1 MVKIPPRRSL
11 ARCDRGAP
19 LEKNENARRRSFA
32 NDWKRHLRFASSS
45 TRKRKERKKRS
56 TGEEVRREDDD
67 YYRAGGDLKRPLAR
81 RARSK
86 PSSSRAFFFARVS
99 HFEAREFWKFPPKLE
114 SAKVNLF
121 NTYTREKGDAF
132 IARIF
137 TLPSQKMLATTRTA
151 SSLSPLFVAKRREA
165 GGGRRRRRPSSSLR
179 KSPFFFSS
187 GEGCLGR
194 RRHHARKVRCCS
206 SSSDDSKGEEE
217 KNDDDDDAKYD
228 FIEEISDE
236 NLLTT
241 SLNRAISDEDYS
253 LAAKLSK
260 RLQAVQNLN
269 GARDAREILLDWRML
284 GIAEWMAARAEALGF
299 RFPTGIQRKSTSAF
313 LDGDRLIVIS
323 AQTGTGKTLA
333 YLVPAVDQ
341 MDFVGR
347 QMLQILVVVPTR
359 ELVVQTT
366 MLAYKLTG
374 GSISRGVPGD
384 QGNMFNYFGPQ
395 GLVVKGVF
403 EQRHVADPDPGLA
416 TAEIVV
422 GTPDEL
428 AELKRRGIVEV
439 DLASHIIC
447 DEADALFENH
457 EDAMRELLKPSP
469 YVPVMETRQ
478 ICLVGVSIAND
489 SFLREV
495 REAVPFY
502 DPTIIQTQAID
513 YEGQGLEERKKDI
526 EKDVEEVLEGLAKL
540 GGGGKGSTSS
550 AEGASDSSNSSSDN
564 SDSRNSSVGGNKRLP
579 PNIHHRVL
587 YSEPGRKLVTL
598 CRQIRADAIAA
609 GEDKPPPRTLVF
621 VKDAPA
627 AEIVAGPLRK
637 ALWGAHT
644 LVTLLPEGRE
654 ALRVVEDFDK
664 GKASIMV
671 CTAQVS
677 RGLDLRN
684 VAHVYSLD
692 VPNAKEYVHRAG
704 RCGRVGAVDPGVVTS
719 IVSDEEKE
727 SYENVVEELQIK
739 SEEIETIDVE
749 KMGRGTDDEEEA
761 LAQLQR
767 LLDDNF
773 YLLDTK
779 QLNIASLEKALAI
792 EPEVLDYGDGDDFD
806 DKEKDEK

>member
-1 MVKIPPRRSL
+1 M
-11 ARCDRGAP
+11 
-19 LEKNENARRRSFA
+19 
-32 NDWKRHLRFASSS
+32 SS
-45 TRKRKERKKRS
+45 
-56 TGEEVRREDDD
+56 
-67 YYRAGGDLKRPLAR
+67 A
-81 RARSK
+81 
-86 PSSSRAFFFARVS
+86 
-99 HFEAREFWKFPPKLE
+99 
-114 SAKVNLF
+114 
-121 NTYTREKGDAF
+121 
-132 IARIF
+132 I
-137 TLPSQKMLATTRTA
+137 
-151 SSLSPLFVAKRREA
+151 
-165 GGGRRRRRPSSSLR
+165 
-179 KSPFFFSS
+179 
-187 GEGCLGR
+187 
-194 RRHHARKVRCCS
+194 S
-206 SSSDDSKGEEE
+206 SSSESSEGREEDE
-217 KNDDDDDAKYD
+217 DRKYD
-228 FIEEISDE
+228 FIQEISDE

-241 SLNRAISDEDYS
+241 SLNRAITDEDYE

-260 RLQAVQNLN
+260 RLQVVQNLN
-269 GARDAREILLDWRML
+269 GGRDAREILLDWRML
-284 GIAEWMAARAEALGF
+284 GVAEWMAARAEALGF
-299 RFPTGIQRKSTSAF
+299 RFPTGIQRKATSAF

-333 YLVPAVDQ
+333 YLVPTMDQ

-347 QMLQILVVVPTR
+347 KMLQILVVVPTR

-384 QGNMFNYFGPQ
+384 RGNMFNYSGPQ
-395 GLVVKGVF
+395 GLIVKGVF
-403 EQRHVADPDPGLA
+403 EQRHVLDPDPELS
-416 TAEIVV
+416 TAEIVI
-422 GTPDEL
+422 GTPEEL
-428 AELKRRGIVEV
+428 AELKRQGVVEV

-457 EDAMRELLKPSP
+457 KEAMRELLKPSP
-469 YVPVMETRQ
+469 FVPVMETRQ

-489 SFLREV
+489 SFLKDVQEV
-495 REAVPFY
+495 VPFY
-502 DPTIIQTQAID
+502 EPTIIQTQAID

-540 GGGGKGSTSS
+540 GGRGEEEGGSTSLGE
-550 AEGASDSSNSSSDN
+550 AATRSSNNNVGSKN
-564 SDSRNSSVGGNKRLP
+564 NSVGGNKRLP
-579 PNIHHRVL
+579 PNIRHRVL

-621 VKDAPA
+621 VKDTPA

-727 SYENVVEELQIK
+727 SYENVVDELQIK
-739 SEEIETIDVE
+739 SEEIETIEVE

-761 LAQLQR
+761 LSQLQR

-792 EPEVLDYGDGDDFD
+792 EPEVLDYDDEDGED
-806 DKEKDEK
+806 

>member
-1 MVKIPPRRSL
+1 M
-11 ARCDRGAP
+11 
-19 LEKNENARRRSFA
+19 
-32 NDWKRHLRFASSS
+32 SS
-45 TRKRKERKKRS
+45 
-56 TGEEVRREDDD
+56 
-67 YYRAGGDLKRPLAR
+67 A
-81 RARSK
+81 
-86 PSSSRAFFFARVS
+86 
-99 HFEAREFWKFPPKLE
+99 
-114 SAKVNLF
+114 
-121 NTYTREKGDAF
+121 
-132 IARIF
+132 I
-137 TLPSQKMLATTRTA
+137 
-151 SSLSPLFVAKRREA
+151 
-165 GGGRRRRRPSSSLR
+165 
-179 KSPFFFSS
+179 
-187 GEGCLGR
+187 
-194 RRHHARKVRCCS
+194 S
-206 SSSDDSKGEEE
+206 SSSESSEKGREDEEE
-217 KNDDDDDAKYD
+217 KKYD
-228 FIEEISDE
+228 FIQEISDE

-241 SLNRAISDEDYS
+241 SLNRAITDEDYE

-260 RLQAVQNLN
+260 RLQVVQNLN
-269 GARDAREILLDWRML
+269 GGRDAREILLDWRML
-284 GIAEWMAARAEALGF
+284 GVAEWMAARAEALGF
-299 RFPTGIQRKSTSAF
+299 RFPTGIQRKATSAF
-313 LDGDRLIVIS
+313 LDGDRLIVMS

-333 YLVPAVDQ
+333 YLVPTVDQ

-347 QMLQILVVVPTR
+347 KMLQILVVVPTR

-384 QGNMFNYFGPQ
+384 RGNMFNYSGPQ
-395 GLVVKGVF
+395 GLIVKGVF
-403 EQRHVADPDPGLA
+403 EQRHVLDPDPELS
-416 TAEIVV
+416 TAEIVI
-422 GTPDEL
+422 GTPEEL
-428 AELKRRGIVEV
+428 AELKRQGVVEV

-457 EDAMRELLKPSP
+457 KEAMRELLKPSP
-469 YVPVMETRQ
+469 FVPVMETRQ

-489 SFLREV
+489 SFLKDVQEV
-495 REAVPFY
+495 VPFY
-502 DPTIIQTQAID
+502 EPTIIQTQAID

-540 GGGGKGSTSS
+540 GGRGEEEGGSTSLGE
-550 AEGASDSSNSSSDN
+550 AATRSSNDN
-564 SDSRNSSVGGNKRLP
+564 VGSKNNSVGGNKRLP
-579 PNIHHRVL
+579 PNIRHRVL

-621 VKDAPA
+621 VKDTPA

-727 SYENVVEELQIK
+727 SYENVVDELQIK
-739 SEEIETIDVE
+739 SEEIETIEVE

-761 LAQLQR
+761 LSQLQR

-792 EPEVLDYGDGDDFD
+792 EPEVLDYDD
-806 DKEKDEK
+806 EDEED

>member
-1 MVKIPPRRSL
+1 M
-11 ARCDRGAP
+11 
-19 LEKNENARRRSFA
+19 
-32 NDWKRHLRFASSS
+32 SS
-45 TRKRKERKKRS
+45 
-56 TGEEVRREDDD
+56 
-67 YYRAGGDLKRPLAR
+67 A
-81 RARSK
+81 
-86 PSSSRAFFFARVS
+86 
-99 HFEAREFWKFPPKLE
+99 
-114 SAKVNLF
+114 
-121 NTYTREKGDAF
+121 
-132 IARIF
+132 I
-137 TLPSQKMLATTRTA
+137 
-151 SSLSPLFVAKRREA
+151 
-165 GGGRRRRRPSSSLR
+165 
-179 KSPFFFSS
+179 
-187 GEGCLGR
+187 
-194 RRHHARKVRCCS
+194 S
-206 SSSDDSKGEEE
+206 SSSESSEKGREDEEE
-217 KNDDDDDAKYD
+217 KKYD
-228 FIEEISDE
+228 FIQEISDE

-241 SLNRAISDEDYS
+241 SLNRAITDEDYE

-260 RLQAVQNLN
+260 RLQVVQNLN
-269 GARDAREILLDWRML
+269 GGRDAREILLDWRML
-284 GIAEWMAARAEALGF
+284 GVAEWMAARAEALGF
-299 RFPTGIQRKSTSAF
+299 RFPTGIQRKATSAF
-313 LDGDRLIVIS
+313 LDGDRLIVMS

-333 YLVPAVDQ
+333 YLVPTVDQ

-347 QMLQILVVVPTR
+347 KMLQILVVVPTR

-384 QGNMFNYFGPQ
+384 RGNMFNYSGPQ
-395 GLVVKGVF
+395 GLIVKGVF
-403 EQRHVADPDPGLA
+403 EQRHVLDPDPELS
-416 TAEIVV
+416 TAEIVI
-422 GTPDEL
+422 GTPEEL
-428 AELKRRGIVEV
+428 AELKRQGVVEV

-457 EDAMRELLKPSP
+457 KEAMRELLKPSP
-469 YVPVMETRQ
+469 FVPVMETRQ
-478 ICLVGVSIAND
+478 ICLVGVSIASD
-489 SFLREV
+489 SFLKDVQEV
-495 REAVPFY
+495 VPFY
-502 DPTIIQTQAID
+502 EPTIIQTQAID

-540 GGGGKGSTSS
+540 GGRGEEEGGSTSLGE
-550 AEGASDSSNSSSDN
+550 AATKSSNDN
-564 SDSRNSSVGGNKRLP
+564 VGSKNNSVGGNKRLP
-579 PNIHHRVL
+579 PNIRHRVL
-587 YSEPGRKLVTL
+587 CSEPGRKLVTL

-621 VKDAPA
+621 VKDTPA

-727 SYENVVEELQIK
+727 SYENVVDELQIK
-739 SEEIETIDVE
+739 SEEIETIEVE

-761 LAQLQR
+761 LSQLQR

-792 EPEVLDYGDGDDFD
+792 EPEVLDYDD
-806 DKEKDEK
+806 EDEED

>member
-1 MVKIPPRRSL
+1 M
-11 ARCDRGAP
+11 
-19 LEKNENARRRSFA
+19 
-32 NDWKRHLRFASSS
+32 SS
-45 TRKRKERKKRS
+45 
-56 TGEEVRREDDD
+56 
-67 YYRAGGDLKRPLAR
+67 A
-81 RARSK
+81 
-86 PSSSRAFFFARVS
+86 
-99 HFEAREFWKFPPKLE
+99 
-114 SAKVNLF
+114 
-121 NTYTREKGDAF
+121 
-132 IARIF
+132 I
-137 TLPSQKMLATTRTA
+137 
-151 SSLSPLFVAKRREA
+151 
-165 GGGRRRRRPSSSLR
+165 
-179 KSPFFFSS
+179 
-187 GEGCLGR
+187 
-194 RRHHARKVRCCS
+194 S
-206 SSSDDSKGEEE
+206 SSSESSEGREEDE
-217 KNDDDDDAKYD
+217 DRKYD
-228 FIEEISDE
+228 FIQEISDE

-241 SLNRAISDEDYS
+241 SLNRAITDEDYE

-260 RLQAVQNLN
+260 RLQVVQNLN
-269 GARDAREILLDWRML
+269 GGRDAREILLDWRML
-284 GIAEWMAARAEALGF
+284 GVAEWMAARAEALGF
-299 RFPTGIQRKSTSAF
+299 RFPTGIQRKATSAF

-333 YLVPAVDQ
+333 YLVPTMDQ

-347 QMLQILVVVPTR
+347 KMLQILVVVPTR

-384 QGNMFNYFGPQ
+384 RGNMFNYSGPQ
-395 GLVVKGVF
+395 GLIVKGVF
-403 EQRHVADPDPGLA
+403 EQRHVLDPDPELS
-416 TAEIVV
+416 TAEIVI
-422 GTPDEL
+422 GTPEEL
-428 AELKRRGIVEV
+428 AELKRQGVVEV

-457 EDAMRELLKPSP
+457 KEAMRELLKPSP
-469 YVPVMETRQ
+469 FVPVMETRQ

-489 SFLREV
+489 SFLKDVQEV
-495 REAVPFY
+495 VPFY
-502 DPTIIQTQAID
+502 EPTIIQTQAID

-540 GGGGKGSTSS
+540 GGRGEEEGGSTSLGE
-550 AEGASDSSNSSSDN
+550 AATRSSNNNVGSKN
-564 SDSRNSSVGGNKRLP
+564 NSVGGNKRLP
-579 PNIHHRVL
+579 PNIRHRVL

-621 VKDAPA
+621 VKDTPA

-727 SYENVVEELQIK
+727 SYENVVDELQIK
-739 SEEIETIDVE
+739 SEEIETIEVE

-761 LAQLQR
+761 LSQLQR

-792 EPEVLDYGDGDDFD
+792 EPEVLDYDD
-806 DKEKDEK
+806 EDEED

>member
-1 MVKIPPRRSL
+1 M
-11 ARCDRGAP
+11 
-19 LEKNENARRRSFA
+19 
-32 NDWKRHLRFASSS
+32 SS
-45 TRKRKERKKRS
+45 
-56 TGEEVRREDDD
+56 
-67 YYRAGGDLKRPLAR
+67 A
-81 RARSK
+81 
-86 PSSSRAFFFARVS
+86 
-99 HFEAREFWKFPPKLE
+99 
-114 SAKVNLF
+114 
-121 NTYTREKGDAF
+121 
-132 IARIF
+132 I
-137 TLPSQKMLATTRTA
+137 
-151 SSLSPLFVAKRREA
+151 
-165 GGGRRRRRPSSSLR
+165 
-179 KSPFFFSS
+179 
-187 GEGCLGR
+187 
-194 RRHHARKVRCCS
+194 S
-206 SSSDDSKGEEE
+206 SSSESSEKGREDEEE
-217 KNDDDDDAKYD
+217 KKYD
-228 FIEEISDE
+228 FIQEISDE

-241 SLNRAISDEDYS
+241 SLNRAITDEDYE

-260 RLQAVQNLN
+260 RLQVVQNLN
-269 GARDAREILLDWRML
+269 GGRDAREILLDWRML
-284 GIAEWMAARAEALGF
+284 GVAEWMAARAEALGF
-299 RFPTGIQRKSTSAF
+299 RFPTGIQRKATSAF
-313 LDGDRLIVIS
+313 LDGDRLIVMS

-333 YLVPAVDQ
+333 YLVPTVDQ

-347 QMLQILVVVPTR
+347 KMLQILVVVPTR

-384 QGNMFNYFGPQ
+384 RGNMFNYSGPQ
-395 GLVVKGVF
+395 GLIVKGVF
-403 EQRHVADPDPGLA
+403 EQRHVLDPDPELS
-416 TAEIVV
+416 TAEIVI
-422 GTPDEL
+422 GTPEEL
-428 AELKRRGIVEV
+428 AELKRQGVVEV

-457 EDAMRELLKPSP
+457 KEAMRELLKPSP
-469 YVPVMETRQ
+469 FVPVMETRQ
-478 ICLVGVSIAND
+478 ICLVGVSIASD
-489 SFLREV
+489 SFLKDVQEV
-495 REAVPFY
+495 VPFY
-502 DPTIIQTQAID
+502 EPTIIQTQAID

-540 GGGGKGSTSS
+540 GGRGEEEGGSTSLGE
-550 AEGASDSSNSSSDN
+550 AATRSSNDN
-564 SDSRNSSVGGNKRLP
+564 VGSKNNSVGGNKRLS
-579 PNIHHRVL
+579 PNIRHRVL

-621 VKDAPA
+621 VKDTPA

-727 SYENVVEELQIK
+727 SYENVVDELQIK
-739 SEEIETIDVE
+739 SEEIETIEVE

-761 LAQLQR
+761 LSQLQR

-792 EPEVLDYGDGDDFD
+792 EPEVLDYDN
-806 DKEKDEK
+806 EDEED

>member
-1 MVKIPPRRSL
+1 M
-11 ARCDRGAP
+11 
-19 LEKNENARRRSFA
+19 
-32 NDWKRHLRFASSS
+32 SS
-45 TRKRKERKKRS
+45 
-56 TGEEVRREDDD
+56 
-67 YYRAGGDLKRPLAR
+67 A
-81 RARSK
+81 
-86 PSSSRAFFFARVS
+86 
-99 HFEAREFWKFPPKLE
+99 
-114 SAKVNLF
+114 
-121 NTYTREKGDAF
+121 
-132 IARIF
+132 I
-137 TLPSQKMLATTRTA
+137 
-151 SSLSPLFVAKRREA
+151 
-165 GGGRRRRRPSSSLR
+165 
-179 KSPFFFSS
+179 
-187 GEGCLGR
+187 
-194 RRHHARKVRCCS
+194 S
-206 SSSDDSKGEEE
+206 SSSESSEKGREDEEE
-217 KNDDDDDAKYD
+217 KKYD
-228 FIEEISDE
+228 FIQEISDE

-241 SLNRAISDEDYS
+241 SLNRAITDEDYE

-260 RLQAVQNLN
+260 RLQVVQNLN
-269 GARDAREILLDWRML
+269 GGRDAREILLDWRML
-284 GIAEWMAARAEALGF
+284 GVAEWMAARAEALGF
-299 RFPTGIQRKSTSAF
+299 RFPTGIQRKATSAF
-313 LDGDRLIVIS
+313 SDGDRLIVMS

-333 YLVPAVDQ
+333 YLVPTVDQ

-347 QMLQILVVVPTR
+347 KMLQILVVVPTR

-384 QGNMFNYFGPQ
+384 RGNMFNYSGPQ
-395 GLVVKGVF
+395 GLIVKGVF
-403 EQRHVADPDPGLA
+403 EQRHVLDPDPELS
-416 TAEIVV
+416 TAEIVI
-422 GTPDEL
+422 GTPEEL
-428 AELKRRGIVEV
+428 TELKRQGVVEV

-457 EDAMRELLKPSP
+457 KEAMRELLKPSP
-469 YVPVMETRQ
+469 FVPVMETRQ

-489 SFLREV
+489 SFLKEV
-495 REAVPFY
+495 QEVVPFY
-502 DPTIIQTQAID
+502 EPTIIQTQAID

-540 GGGGKGSTSS
+540 GGRGEEEGGSTSLGE
-550 AEGASDSSNSSSDN
+550 AATRSSNDN
-564 SDSRNSSVGGNKRLP
+564 VGSKNNSVGGNKRLP
-579 PNIHHRVL
+579 PNIRHRVL

-621 VKDAPA
+621 VKDTPA

-727 SYENVVEELQIK
+727 SYENVVDELQIK
-739 SEEIETIDVE
+739 SEEIETIEVE

-761 LAQLQR
+761 LSQLQR

-792 EPEVLDYGDGDDFD
+792 EPEVLDYDD
-806 DKEKDEK
+806 EDEED

>member
-1 MVKIPPRRSL
+1 MVLLFVVVLLLLPSER
-11 ARCDRGAP
+11 
-19 LEKNENARRRSFA
+19 LEIGNFCFFSPKGRQGGGGLLTLLTLLLARRR
-32 NDWKRHLRFASSS
+32 KRRRLRVHDDGKDEALLCVVKVVDVIIFIILLVILLSVMPFRVKFREKTSDFS
-45 TRKRKERKKRS
+45 HERKNN
-56 TGEEVRREDDD
+56 
-67 YYRAGGDLKRPLAR
+67 
-81 RARSK
+81 
-86 PSSSRAFFFARVS
+86 FAR
-99 HFEAREFWKFPPKLE
+99 
-114 SAKVNLF
+114 LF
-121 NTYTREKGDAF
+121 KTTTPVLF
-132 IARIF
+132 SMVVMMIQTTI
-137 TLPSQKMLATTRTA
+137 QTTRAT
-151 SSLSPLFVAKRREA
+151 SSVVLKPRRVLSSF
-165 GGGRRRRRPSSSLR
+165 PSSSLPR
-179 KSPFFFSS
+179 SLCSRTTKN
-187 GEGCLGR
+187 GNGCLSLRFSPNNKR
-194 RRHHARKVRCCS
+194 RALVSSAIS
-206 SSSDDSKGEEE
+206 SSSESSEGREEDE
-217 KNDDDDDAKYD
+217 DRKYD
-228 FIEEISDE
+228 FIQEISDE

-241 SLNRAISDEDYS
+241 SLNRAITDEDYE

-260 RLQAVQNLN
+260 RLQVVQNLN
-269 GARDAREILLDWRML
+269 GGRDAREILLDWRML
-284 GIAEWMAARAEALGF
+284 GVAEWMAARAEALGF
-299 RFPTGIQRKSTSAF
+299 RFPTGIQRKATSAF

-333 YLVPAVDQ
+333 YLVPTMDQ

-347 QMLQILVVVPTR
+347 KMLQILVVVPTR

-384 QGNMFNYFGPQ
+384 RGNMFNYSGPQ
-395 GLVVKGVF
+395 GLIVKGVF
-403 EQRHVADPDPGLA
+403 EQRHVLDPDPELS
-416 TAEIVV
+416 TAEIVI
-422 GTPDEL
+422 GTPEEL
-428 AELKRRGIVEV
+428 AELKRQGVVEV

-457 EDAMRELLKPSP
+457 KEAMRELLKPSP
-469 YVPVMETRQ
+469 FVPVMETRQ

-489 SFLREV
+489 SFLKDVQEV
-495 REAVPFY
+495 VPFY
-502 DPTIIQTQAID
+502 EPTIIQTQAID

-540 GGGGKGSTSS
+540 GGRGEEEGGSTSLGE
-550 AEGASDSSNSSSDN
+550 AATRSSNNNVGSKN
-564 SDSRNSSVGGNKRLP
+564 NSVGGNKRLP
-579 PNIHHRVL
+579 PNIRHRVL

-621 VKDAPA
+621 VKDTPA

-727 SYENVVEELQIK
+727 SYENVVDELQIK
-739 SEEIETIDVE
+739 SEEIETIEVE

-761 LAQLQR
+761 LSQLQR

-792 EPEVLDYGDGDDFD
+792 EPEVLDYDN
-806 DKEKDEK
+806 EDEED

>member
-1 MVKIPPRRSL
+1 M
-11 ARCDRGAP
+11 
-19 LEKNENARRRSFA
+19 
-32 NDWKRHLRFASSS
+32 SS
-45 TRKRKERKKRS
+45 
-56 TGEEVRREDDD
+56 
-67 YYRAGGDLKRPLAR
+67 A
-81 RARSK
+81 
-86 PSSSRAFFFARVS
+86 
-99 HFEAREFWKFPPKLE
+99 
-114 SAKVNLF
+114 
-121 NTYTREKGDAF
+121 
-132 IARIF
+132 I
-137 TLPSQKMLATTRTA
+137 
-151 SSLSPLFVAKRREA
+151 
-165 GGGRRRRRPSSSLR
+165 
-179 KSPFFFSS
+179 
-187 GEGCLGR
+187 
-194 RRHHARKVRCCS
+194 S
-206 SSSDDSKGEEE
+206 SSSESSEKGREDEEE
-217 KNDDDDDAKYD
+217 KKYD
-228 FIEEISDE
+228 FIQEISDE

-241 SLNRAISDEDYS
+241 SLNRAITDEDYE

-260 RLQAVQNLN
+260 RLQVVQNLN
-269 GARDAREILLDWRML
+269 GGRDAREILLDWRML
-284 GIAEWMAARAEALGF
+284 GVAEWMAARAEALGF
-299 RFPTGIQRKSTSAF
+299 RFPTGIQRKATSAF
-313 LDGDRLIVIS
+313 LDGDRLIVMS

-333 YLVPAVDQ
+333 YLVPTVDQ

-347 QMLQILVVVPTR
+347 KMLQILVVVPTR

-384 QGNMFNYFGPQ
+384 RGNMFNYSGPQ
-395 GLVVKGVF
+395 GLIVKGVF
-403 EQRHVADPDPGLA
+403 EQRHVLDPDPELS
-416 TAEIVV
+416 TAEIVI
-422 GTPDEL
+422 GTPEEL
-428 AELKRRGIVEV
+428 AELKRQGVVEV

-457 EDAMRELLKPSP
+457 KEAMRELLKPSP
-469 YVPVMETRQ
+469 FVPVMETRQ
-478 ICLVGVSIAND
+478 ICLVGVSIASD
-489 SFLREV
+489 SFLKDVQEV
-495 REAVPFY
+495 VPFY
-502 DPTIIQTQAID
+502 EPTIIQTQAID

-540 GGGGKGSTSS
+540 GGRGEEEGGSTSLGE
-550 AEGASDSSNSSSDN
+550 AATRSSNDSVGSKNN
-564 SDSRNSSVGGNKRLP
+564 SMGGNKRLP
-579 PNIHHRVL
+579 PNIRHRVL

-621 VKDAPA
+621 VKDTPA

-727 SYENVVEELQIK
+727 SYENVVDELQIK
-739 SEEIETIDVE
+739 SEEIETIEVE

-761 LAQLQR
+761 LSQLQR

-792 EPEVLDYGDGDDFD
+792 EPEVLDYDD
-806 DKEKDEK
+806 EDEED

>member
-1 MVKIPPRRSL
+1 M
-11 ARCDRGAP
+11 
-19 LEKNENARRRSFA
+19 
-32 NDWKRHLRFASSS
+32 SS
-45 TRKRKERKKRS
+45 
-56 TGEEVRREDDD
+56 
-67 YYRAGGDLKRPLAR
+67 A
-81 RARSK
+81 
-86 PSSSRAFFFARVS
+86 
-99 HFEAREFWKFPPKLE
+99 
-114 SAKVNLF
+114 
-121 NTYTREKGDAF
+121 
-132 IARIF
+132 I
-137 TLPSQKMLATTRTA
+137 
-151 SSLSPLFVAKRREA
+151 
-165 GGGRRRRRPSSSLR
+165 
-179 KSPFFFSS
+179 
-187 GEGCLGR
+187 
-194 RRHHARKVRCCS
+194 S
-206 SSSDDSKGEEE
+206 SSSESSEKGREDEEE
-217 KNDDDDDAKYD
+217 KKYD
-228 FIEEISDE
+228 FIQEISDE

-241 SLNRAISDEDYS
+241 SLNRAITDEVYE

-260 RLQAVQNLN
+260 RLQVVQNLN
-269 GARDAREILLDWRML
+269 GGRDAREILLDWRML
-284 GIAEWMAARAEALGF
+284 GVAEWMAARAEALGF
-299 RFPTGIQRKSTSAF
+299 RFPTGIQRKATSAF
-313 LDGDRLIVIS
+313 LDGERLIVMS

-333 YLVPAVDQ
+333 YLVPTVDQ

-347 QMLQILVVVPTR
+347 KMLQILVVVPTR

-384 QGNMFNYFGPQ
+384 RGNMFNYSGPQ
-395 GLVVKGVF
+395 GLIVKGVF
-403 EQRHVADPDPGLA
+403 EQRHVLDPDPELS
-416 TAEIVV
+416 TAEIVI
-422 GTPDEL
+422 GTPEEL
-428 AELKRRGIVEV
+428 AELKRQGVVEV

-457 EDAMRELLKPSP
+457 KEAMRELLKPSP
-469 YVPVMETRQ
+469 FVPVMETRQ
-478 ICLVGVSIAND
+478 ICLVGVSIASD
-489 SFLREV
+489 SFLKDVQEV
-495 REAVPFY
+495 VPFY
-502 DPTIIQTQAID
+502 EPTIIQTQAID

-540 GGGGKGSTSS
+540 GGRGEEEGGSTSLGE
-550 AEGASDSSNSSSDN
+550 AATKSSNDN
-564 SDSRNSSVGGNKRLP
+564 VGSKNNSVGGNKRLP
-579 PNIHHRVL
+579 PNIRHRVL

-621 VKDAPA
+621 VKDTPA

-727 SYENVVEELQIK
+727 SYENVVDELQIK
-739 SEEIETIDVE
+739 SEEIETIEVE

-761 LAQLQR
+761 LSQLQR

-792 EPEVLDYGDGDDFD
+792 EPEVLDYDD
-806 DKEKDEK
+806 EDEED

>member
-1 MVKIPPRRSL
+1 L
-11 ARCDRGAP
+11 
-19 LEKNENARRRSFA
+19 
-32 NDWKRHLRFASSS
+32 SS
-45 TRKRKERKKRS
+45 
-56 TGEEVRREDDD
+56 
-67 YYRAGGDLKRPLAR
+67 A
-81 RARSK
+81 
-86 PSSSRAFFFARVS
+86 
-99 HFEAREFWKFPPKLE
+99 
-114 SAKVNLF
+114 
-121 NTYTREKGDAF
+121 
-132 IARIF
+132 I
-137 TLPSQKMLATTRTA
+137 
-151 SSLSPLFVAKRREA
+151 
-165 GGGRRRRRPSSSLR
+165 
-179 KSPFFFSS
+179 
-187 GEGCLGR
+187 
-194 RRHHARKVRCCS
+194 S
-206 SSSDDSKGEEE
+206 SSSESSEKGREDEEE
-217 KNDDDDDAKYD
+217 KKYD
-228 FIEEISDE
+228 FIQEISDE

-241 SLNRAISDEDYS
+241 SLNRAITDEDYE

-260 RLQAVQNLN
+260 RLQVVQNLN
-269 GARDAREILLDWRML
+269 GGRDAREILLDWRML
-284 GIAEWMAARAEALGF
+284 GVAEWMAARAEALGF
-299 RFPTGIQRKSTSAF
+299 RFPTGIQRKATSAF
-313 LDGDRLIVIS
+313 LDGDRLIVMS

-333 YLVPAVDQ
+333 YLVPTVDQ

-347 QMLQILVVVPTR
+347 KMLQILVVVPTR

-384 QGNMFNYFGPQ
+384 RGNMFNYSGPQ
-395 GLVVKGVF
+395 GLIVKGVF
-403 EQRHVADPDPGLA
+403 EQRHVLDPDPELS
-416 TAEIVV
+416 TAEIVI
-422 GTPDEL
+422 GTPEEL
-428 AELKRRGIVEV
+428 AELKRQGVVEV

-457 EDAMRELLKPSP
+457 KEAMRELLKPSP
-469 YVPVMETRQ
+469 FVPVMETRQ
-478 ICLVGVSIAND
+478 ICLVGVSIASD
-489 SFLREV
+489 SFLKDVQEV
-495 REAVPFY
+495 VPFY
-502 DPTIIQTQAID
+502 EPTIIQTQAID

-540 GGGGKGSTSS
+540 GGRGEEEGGSTSLGE
-550 AEGASDSSNSSSDN
+550 AATKSSNDN
-564 SDSRNSSVGGNKRLP
+564 VGSKNNSVGGNKRLP
-579 PNIHHRVL
+579 PNIRHRVL

-621 VKDAPA
+621 VKDTPA

-727 SYENVVEELQIK
+727 SYENVVDELQIK
-739 SEEIETIDVE
+739 SEEIETIEVE

-761 LAQLQR
+761 LSQLQR

-792 EPEVLDYGDGDDFD
+792 EPEVLDYDD
-806 DKEKDEK
+806 EDEED

>member
-1 MVKIPPRRSL
+1 
-11 ARCDRGAP
+11 
-19 LEKNENARRRSFA
+19 
-32 NDWKRHLRFASSS
+32 
-45 TRKRKERKKRS
+45 
-56 TGEEVRREDDD
+56 
-67 YYRAGGDLKRPLAR
+67 
-81 RARSK
+81 
-86 PSSSRAFFFARVS
+86 
-99 HFEAREFWKFPPKLE
+99 
-114 SAKVNLF
+114 
-121 NTYTREKGDAF
+121 
-132 IARIF
+132 
-137 TLPSQKMLATTRTA
+137 
-151 SSLSPLFVAKRREA
+151 
-165 GGGRRRRRPSSSLR
+165 
-179 KSPFFFSS
+179 
-187 GEGCLGR
+187 
-194 RRHHARKVRCCS
+194 
-206 SSSDDSKGEEE
+206 
-217 KNDDDDDAKYD
+217 
-228 FIEEISDE
+228 
-236 NLLTT
+236 
-241 SLNRAISDEDYS
+241 
-253 LAAKLSK
+253 
-260 RLQAVQNLN
+260 
-269 GARDAREILLDWRML
+269 ML

-550 AEGASDSSNSSSDN
+550 AEGASDSSDSSSDN

-806 DKEKDEK
+806 DEEKDEK

>member
-1 MVKIPPRRSL
+1 V
-11 ARCDRGAP
+11 
-19 LEKNENARRRSFA
+19 
-32 NDWKRHLRFASSS
+32 SS
-45 TRKRKERKKRS
+45 
-56 TGEEVRREDDD
+56 
-67 YYRAGGDLKRPLAR
+67 A
-81 RARSK
+81 
-86 PSSSRAFFFARVS
+86 
-99 HFEAREFWKFPPKLE
+99 
-114 SAKVNLF
+114 
-121 NTYTREKGDAF
+121 
-132 IARIF
+132 I
-137 TLPSQKMLATTRTA
+137 
-151 SSLSPLFVAKRREA
+151 
-165 GGGRRRRRPSSSLR
+165 
-179 KSPFFFSS
+179 
-187 GEGCLGR
+187 
-194 RRHHARKVRCCS
+194 S
-206 SSSDDSKGEEE
+206 SSSESSEKGREDEEE
-217 KNDDDDDAKYD
+217 KKYD
-228 FIEEISDE
+228 FIQEISDE

-241 SLNRAISDEDYS
+241 SLNRAITDEDYE
-253 LAAKLSK
+253 LASKLSK
-260 RLQAVQNLN
+260 RLQVVQNLN
-269 GARDAREILLDWRML
+269 GGRDAREILLDWRML
-284 GIAEWMAARAEALGF
+284 GVAEWMAARAEALGF
-299 RFPTGIQRKSTSAF
+299 RFPTGIQRKATSAF
-313 LDGDRLIVIS
+313 LDGDRLIVMS

-333 YLVPAVDQ
+333 YLVPTVDQ

-347 QMLQILVVVPTR
+347 KMLQILVVVPTR

-384 QGNMFNYFGPQ
+384 RGNMFNYSGPQ
-395 GLVVKGVF
+395 GLIVKGVF
-403 EQRHVADPDPGLA
+403 EQRHVLDPDPELS
-416 TAEIVV
+416 TAEIVI
-422 GTPDEL
+422 GTPEEL
-428 AELKRRGIVEV
+428 AELKRQGVVEV

-457 EDAMRELLKPSP
+457 KEAMRELLKPSP
-469 YVPVMETRQ
+469 FVPVMETRQ
-478 ICLVGVSIAND
+478 ICLVGVSIASD
-489 SFLREV
+489 SFLKDVQEV
-495 REAVPFY
+495 VPFY
-502 DPTIIQTQAID
+502 EPTIIQTQAID

-540 GGGGKGSTSS
+540 GGRGEEEGGSTSLGE
-550 AEGASDSSNSSSDN
+550 AATKSSNDN
-564 SDSRNSSVGGNKRLP
+564 VGSKNNSVGGNKRLP
-579 PNIHHRVL
+579 PNIRHRVL

-621 VKDAPA
+621 VKDTPA

-727 SYENVVEELQIK
+727 SYENVVDELQIK
-739 SEEIETIDVE
+739 SEEIETIEVE

-761 LAQLQR
+761 LSQLQR

-792 EPEVLDYGDGDDFD
+792 EPEVLDYDDEDGED
-806 DKEKDEK
+806 

>member
-1 MVKIPPRRSL
+1 M
-11 ARCDRGAP
+11 
-19 LEKNENARRRSFA
+19 
-32 NDWKRHLRFASSS
+32 SS
-45 TRKRKERKKRS
+45 
-56 TGEEVRREDDD
+56 
-67 YYRAGGDLKRPLAR
+67 A
-81 RARSK
+81 
-86 PSSSRAFFFARVS
+86 
-99 HFEAREFWKFPPKLE
+99 
-114 SAKVNLF
+114 
-121 NTYTREKGDAF
+121 
-132 IARIF
+132 I
-137 TLPSQKMLATTRTA
+137 
-151 SSLSPLFVAKRREA
+151 
-165 GGGRRRRRPSSSLR
+165 
-179 KSPFFFSS
+179 
-187 GEGCLGR
+187 
-194 RRHHARKVRCCS
+194 S
-206 SSSDDSKGEEE
+206 SSSESSEKGREDEEE
-217 KNDDDDDAKYD
+217 KKYD
-228 FIEEISDE
+228 FIQEISDE

-241 SLNRAISDEDYS
+241 SLNRAITDEDYE

-260 RLQAVQNLN
+260 RLQVVQNLN
-269 GARDAREILLDWRML
+269 GGRDAREILLDWRML
-284 GIAEWMAARAEALGF
+284 GVAEWMAARAEALGF
-299 RFPTGIQRKSTSAF
+299 RFPTGIQRKATSAF
-313 LDGDRLIVIS
+313 LDGDRLIVMS

-333 YLVPAVDQ
+333 YLVPTVDQ

-347 QMLQILVVVPTR
+347 KMLQILVVVPTR

-384 QGNMFNYFGPQ
+384 RGNMFNYSGPQ
-395 GLVVKGVF
+395 GLIVKGVF
-403 EQRHVADPDPGLA
+403 EQRHVLDPDPELS
-416 TAEIVV
+416 TAEIVI
-422 GTPDEL
+422 GTPEEL
-428 AELKRRGIVEV
+428 TELKRQGVVEV

-457 EDAMRELLKPSP
+457 KEAMRELLKPSP
-469 YVPVMETRQ
+469 FVPVMETRQ

-489 SFLREV
+489 SFLKEV
-495 REAVPFY
+495 QEVVPFY
-502 DPTIIQTQAID
+502 EPTIIQTQAID

-540 GGGGKGSTSS
+540 GGRGEEEGGSTSLGE
-550 AEGASDSSNSSSDN
+550 AATKSSNDN
-564 SDSRNSSVGGNKRLP
+564 VGSKNNSVGGNKRLP
-579 PNIHHRVL
+579 PNIRHRVL

-621 VKDAPA
+621 VKDTPA

-727 SYENVVEELQIK
+727 SYENVVDELQIK
-739 SEEIETIDVE
+739 SEEIETIEVE

-761 LAQLQR
+761 LSQLQR

-792 EPEVLDYGDGDDFD
+792 EPEVLDYDD
-806 DKEKDEK
+806 EDEED

>member
-1 MVKIPPRRSL
+1 M
-11 ARCDRGAP
+11 
-19 LEKNENARRRSFA
+19 
-32 NDWKRHLRFASSS
+32 SS
-45 TRKRKERKKRS
+45 
-56 TGEEVRREDDD
+56 
-67 YYRAGGDLKRPLAR
+67 A
-81 RARSK
+81 
-86 PSSSRAFFFARVS
+86 
-99 HFEAREFWKFPPKLE
+99 
-114 SAKVNLF
+114 
-121 NTYTREKGDAF
+121 
-132 IARIF
+132 I
-137 TLPSQKMLATTRTA
+137 
-151 SSLSPLFVAKRREA
+151 
-165 GGGRRRRRPSSSLR
+165 
-179 KSPFFFSS
+179 
-187 GEGCLGR
+187 
-194 RRHHARKVRCCS
+194 S
-206 SSSDDSKGEEE
+206 SSSESSAGREEDE
-217 KNDDDDDAKYD
+217 DRKYD
-228 FIEEISDE
+228 FIQEISDE

-241 SLNRAISDEDYS
+241 SLNRAITDEDYE
-253 LAAKLSK
+253 LASKLSK
-260 RLQAVQNLN
+260 RLQEVQNLN
-269 GARDAREILLDWRML
+269 GGRDAREILLDWRML

-299 RFPTGIQRKSTSAF
+299 RFPTGIQRKATSAF

-333 YLVPAVDQ
+333 YLVPTVDQ

-347 QMLQILVVVPTR
+347 KMLQILVVVPTR

-384 QGNMFNYFGPQ
+384 RGNMFNYSGPQ
-395 GLVVKGVF
+395 GLIVKGVF
-403 EQRHVADPDPGLA
+403 EQRHVLDPDPELS
-416 TAEIVV
+416 TAEIVI
-422 GTPDEL
+422 GTPEEL
-428 AELKRRGIVEV
+428 AELKRQGVVEV

-457 EDAMRELLKPSP
+457 KEAMRELLKPSP
-469 YVPVMETRQ
+469 FVPVMETRQ

-489 SFLREV
+489 SLLKDVQEV
-495 REAVPFY
+495 VPFY
-502 DPTIIQTQAID
+502 EPTIIQTQAID

-540 GGGGKGSTSS
+540 GGRGEEEGGSTSLGE
-550 AEGASDSSNSSSDN
+550 AASRSSNDN
-564 SDSRNSSVGGNKRLP
+564 VGSKNNSVGGNKRLP
-579 PNIHHRVL
+579 PNIRHRVL

-621 VKDAPA
+621 VKDTPA

-692 VPNAKEYVHRAG
+692 VPNAKEYIHRAG

-727 SYENVVEELQIK
+727 SYENVVDESQIK
-739 SEEIETIDVE
+739 SEEIETIEVE

-761 LAQLQR
+761 LSQLHR

-792 EPEVLDYGDGDDFD
+792 EPEVLDYDD
-806 DKEKDEK
+806 EDEED

>member
-1 MVKIPPRRSL
+1 MDEEDIKAEVALVVTAFVVVKLVLLVRNRLEIGNFCFLPKGHLGGGKEELLTLLLTRRRKRRLRVNDDGKNEVLPLVVKVVDVIIIVILSVMPFCVQISKRKRQTFHVKKEHFARLFKTTTLLLFSVVMMTTQTTTAKTTRATSLVLPRRL
-11 ARCDRGAP
+11 
-19 LEKNENARRRSFA
+19 LSF
-32 NDWKRHLRFASSS
+32 
-45 TRKRKERKKRS
+45 
-56 TGEEVRREDDD
+56 
-67 YYRAGGDLKRPLAR
+67 
-81 RARSK
+81 
-86 PSSSRAFFFARVS
+86 
-99 HFEAREFWKFPPKLE
+99 
-114 SAKVNLF
+114 
-121 NTYTREKGDAF
+121 
-132 IARIF
+132 
-137 TLPSQKMLATTRTA
+137 
-151 SSLSPLFVAKRREA
+151 
-165 GGGRRRRRPSSSLR
+165 PSSSLR
-179 KSPFFFSS
+179 SRLRTTKT
-187 GEGCLGR
+187 GNGCLSLRFSPNNKR
-194 RRHHARKVRCCS
+194 RAVSSAIS
-206 SSSDDSKGEEE
+206 SSSSESSAEREEDEE
-217 KNDDDDDAKYD
+217 KKYD
-228 FIEEISDE
+228 FILEISDE

-241 SLNRAISDEDYS
+241 SLNRAISDEDYG
-253 LAAKLSK
+253 LASKLSK
-260 RLQAVQNLN
+260 RLQVVQNLN
-269 GARDAREILLDWRML
+269 GGRDAREILLDWRML
-284 GIAEWMAARAEALGF
+284 GVAEWMAARAEALGF
-299 RFPTGIQRKSTSAF
+299 RFPTGIQRKATSAF

-333 YLVPAVDQ
+333 YLVPTVDQ

-347 QMLQILVVVPTR
+347 KMLQILVVVPTR

-384 QGNMFNYFGPQ
+384 RGNMFNYSGPQ
-395 GLVVKGVF
+395 GLIVKGVF
-403 EQRHVADPDPGLA
+403 EQRHVLDPDPELS
-416 TAEIVV
+416 TAEIVI
-422 GTPDEL
+422 GTPEEL
-428 AELKRRGIVEV
+428 AELKRQGVVEV

-457 EDAMRELLKPSP
+457 KEVMRELLKPSP
-469 YVPVMETRQ
+469 FVPVMETRQ

-489 SFLREV
+489 SFLKDVQEV
-495 REAVPFY
+495 VPFY
-502 DPTIIQTQAID
+502 EPTIIQTQAID

-540 GGGGKGSTSS
+540 GGRGEEEGGSTSLGE
-550 AEGASDSSNSSSDN
+550 AASRSSNDN
-564 SDSRNSSVGGNKRLP
+564 VGSKNNSVGGNKRLP
-579 PNIHHRVL
+579 PNIRHRVL

-621 VKDAPA
+621 VKDTPA

-704 RCGRVGAVDPGVVTS
+704 RCGRVGAVDPGAVTS

-727 SYENVVEELQIK
+727 SYENAVDELQIK
-739 SEEIETIDVE
+739 SEEIETIEVE

-761 LAQLQR
+761 LSQLQR

-792 EPEVLDYGDGDDFD
+792 EPEVLDYDD
-806 DKEKDEK
+806 EDEED

>member
-1 MVKIPPRRSL
+1 M
-11 ARCDRGAP
+11 
-19 LEKNENARRRSFA
+19 
-32 NDWKRHLRFASSS
+32 SS
-45 TRKRKERKKRS
+45 
-56 TGEEVRREDDD
+56 
-67 YYRAGGDLKRPLAR
+67 A
-81 RARSK
+81 
-86 PSSSRAFFFARVS
+86 
-99 HFEAREFWKFPPKLE
+99 
-114 SAKVNLF
+114 
-121 NTYTREKGDAF
+121 
-132 IARIF
+132 I
-137 TLPSQKMLATTRTA
+137 
-151 SSLSPLFVAKRREA
+151 
-165 GGGRRRRRPSSSLR
+165 
-179 KSPFFFSS
+179 
-187 GEGCLGR
+187 
-194 RRHHARKVRCCS
+194 S
-206 SSSDDSKGEEE
+206 SSSESSEKGREDEEE
-217 KNDDDDDAKYD
+217 KKYD
-228 FIEEISDE
+228 FIQEISDE

-241 SLNRAISDEDYS
+241 SLNRAITDEDYE
-253 LAAKLSK
+253 LASKLSK
-260 RLQAVQNLN
+260 RLQVVQNLN
-269 GARDAREILLDWRML
+269 GGRDAREILLDWRML
-284 GIAEWMAARAEALGF
+284 GVAEWMAARAEALGF
-299 RFPTGIQRKSTSAF
+299 RFPTGIQRKATSAF
-313 LDGDRLIVIS
+313 LDGERLIVMS

-333 YLVPAVDQ
+333 YLVPTVDQ

-347 QMLQILVVVPTR
+347 KMLQILVVVPTR

-384 QGNMFNYFGPQ
+384 RGNMFNYSGPQ
-395 GLVVKGVF
+395 GLIVKGVF
-403 EQRHVADPDPGLA
+403 EQRHVLDPDPELS
-416 TAEIVV
+416 TAEIVI
-422 GTPDEL
+422 GTPEEL
-428 AELKRRGIVEV
+428 AELKRQGVVEV

-457 EDAMRELLKPSP
+457 KEAMRELLKPSP
-469 YVPVMETRQ
+469 FVPVMETRQ

-489 SFLREV
+489 SFLKDVQEV
-495 REAVPFY
+495 VPFY
-502 DPTIIQTQAID
+502 EPTIIQTQAID

-540 GGGGKGSTSS
+540 GGRGEEEGGSTSLGE
-550 AEGASDSSNSSSDN
+550 AATRSSN
-564 SDSRNSSVGGNKRLP
+564 DSVGSKNNSVGGNKRLP
-579 PNIHHRVL
+579 PNIRHRVL

-621 VKDAPA
+621 VKDTPA

-727 SYENVVEELQIK
+727 SYENVVDELQIK
-739 SEEIETIDVE
+739 SEEIETIEVE

-761 LAQLQR
+761 LSQLQR

-792 EPEVLDYGDGDDFD
+792 EPEVLDYDD
-806 DKEKDEK
+806 EDEED

>member
-1 MVKIPPRRSL
+1 V
-11 ARCDRGAP
+11 
-19 LEKNENARRRSFA
+19 
-32 NDWKRHLRFASSS
+32 SS
-45 TRKRKERKKRS
+45 
-56 TGEEVRREDDD
+56 
-67 YYRAGGDLKRPLAR
+67 A
-81 RARSK
+81 
-86 PSSSRAFFFARVS
+86 
-99 HFEAREFWKFPPKLE
+99 
-114 SAKVNLF
+114 
-121 NTYTREKGDAF
+121 
-132 IARIF
+132 I
-137 TLPSQKMLATTRTA
+137 
-151 SSLSPLFVAKRREA
+151 
-165 GGGRRRRRPSSSLR
+165 
-179 KSPFFFSS
+179 
-187 GEGCLGR
+187 
-194 RRHHARKVRCCS
+194 S
-206 SSSDDSKGEEE
+206 SSSESSEKGREDEEE
-217 KNDDDDDAKYD
+217 KKYD
-228 FIEEISDE
+228 FIQEISDE

-241 SLNRAISDEDYS
+241 SLNRAITDEDYE

-260 RLQAVQNLN
+260 RLQVVQNLN
-269 GARDAREILLDWRML
+269 GGRDAREILLDWRML
-284 GIAEWMAARAEALGF
+284 GVAEWMAARAEALGF
-299 RFPTGIQRKSTSAF
+299 RFPTGIQRKATSAF
-313 LDGDRLIVIS
+313 LDGDRLIVMS

-333 YLVPAVDQ
+333 YLVPTVDQ

-347 QMLQILVVVPTR
+347 KMLQILVVVPTR

-384 QGNMFNYFGPQ
+384 RGNMFNYSGPQ
-395 GLVVKGVF
+395 GLIVKGVF
-403 EQRHVADPDPGLA
+403 EQRHVLDPDPELS
-416 TAEIVV
+416 TAEIVI
-422 GTPDEL
+422 GTPEEL
-428 AELKRRGIVEV
+428 AELKRQGVVEV

-457 EDAMRELLKPSP
+457 KEAMRELLKPSP
-469 YVPVMETRQ
+469 FVPVMETRQ
-478 ICLVGVSIAND
+478 ICLVGVSIASD
-489 SFLREV
+489 SFLKDVQEV
-495 REAVPFY
+495 VPFY
-502 DPTIIQTQAID
+502 EPTIIQTQAID

-540 GGGGKGSTSS
+540 GGRGEEEGGSTSLGE
-550 AEGASDSSNSSSDN
+550 AATKSSNDN
-564 SDSRNSSVGGNKRLP
+564 VGSKNNSVGGNKRLP
-579 PNIHHRVL
+579 PNIRHRVL

-621 VKDAPA
+621 VKDTPA

-727 SYENVVEELQIK
+727 SYENVVDELQIK
-739 SEEIETIDVE
+739 SEEIETIEVE

-761 LAQLQR
+761 LSQLQR

-792 EPEVLDYGDGDDFD
+792 EPEVLDYDDEDGED
-806 DKEKDEK
+806 

>member
-1 MVKIPPRRSL
+1 M
-11 ARCDRGAP
+11 
-19 LEKNENARRRSFA
+19 
-32 NDWKRHLRFASSS
+32 SS
-45 TRKRKERKKRS
+45 
-56 TGEEVRREDDD
+56 
-67 YYRAGGDLKRPLAR
+67 A
-81 RARSK
+81 
-86 PSSSRAFFFARVS
+86 
-99 HFEAREFWKFPPKLE
+99 
-114 SAKVNLF
+114 
-121 NTYTREKGDAF
+121 
-132 IARIF
+132 I
-137 TLPSQKMLATTRTA
+137 
-151 SSLSPLFVAKRREA
+151 
-165 GGGRRRRRPSSSLR
+165 
-179 KSPFFFSS
+179 
-187 GEGCLGR
+187 
-194 RRHHARKVRCCS
+194 S
-206 SSSDDSKGEEE
+206 SSSESSEKGREDEEE
-217 KNDDDDDAKYD
+217 KKYD
-228 FIEEISDE
+228 FIQEISDE

-241 SLNRAISDEDYS
+241 SLNRAITDEDYE

-260 RLQAVQNLN
+260 RLQVVQNLN
-269 GARDAREILLDWRML
+269 GGRDAREILLDWRML
-284 GIAEWMAARAEALGF
+284 GVAEWMAARAEALGF
-299 RFPTGIQRKSTSAF
+299 RFPTGIQRKATSAF
-313 LDGDRLIVIS
+313 LDGDRLIVMS

-333 YLVPAVDQ
+333 YLVPTVDQ

-347 QMLQILVVVPTR
+347 KMLQILVVVPTR

-384 QGNMFNYFGPQ
+384 RGNMFNYSGPQ
-395 GLVVKGVF
+395 GLIVKGVF
-403 EQRHVADPDPGLA
+403 EQRHVLDPDPELS
-416 TAEIVV
+416 TAEIVI
-422 GTPDEL
+422 GTPEEL
-428 AELKRRGIVEV
+428 AELKRQGVVEV

-457 EDAMRELLKPSP
+457 KEAMRELLKPSP
-469 YVPVMETRQ
+469 FVPVMETRQ

-489 SFLREV
+489 SFLKDVQEV
-495 REAVPFY
+495 VPFY
-502 DPTIIQTQAID
+502 EPTIIQTQAID

-540 GGGGKGSTSS
+540 GGRGEEEGGSTSLGE
-550 AEGASDSSNSSSDN
+550 AASRSSN
-564 SDSRNSSVGGNKRLP
+564 DSVGSKNNSVGGNKRLP
-579 PNIHHRVL
+579 PNIRHRVL

-621 VKDAPA
+621 VKDTPA

-727 SYENVVEELQIK
+727 SYENVVDELQIK
-739 SEEIETIDVE
+739 SEEIETIEVE

-761 LAQLQR
+761 LSQLQR

-792 EPEVLDYGDGDDFD
+792 EPEVLDYDD
-806 DKEKDEK
+806 EDEED

>member
-1 MVKIPPRRSL
+1 V
-11 ARCDRGAP
+11 
-19 LEKNENARRRSFA
+19 
-32 NDWKRHLRFASSS
+32 SS
-45 TRKRKERKKRS
+45 
-56 TGEEVRREDDD
+56 
-67 YYRAGGDLKRPLAR
+67 A
-81 RARSK
+81 
-86 PSSSRAFFFARVS
+86 
-99 HFEAREFWKFPPKLE
+99 
-114 SAKVNLF
+114 
-121 NTYTREKGDAF
+121 
-132 IARIF
+132 I
-137 TLPSQKMLATTRTA
+137 
-151 SSLSPLFVAKRREA
+151 
-165 GGGRRRRRPSSSLR
+165 
-179 KSPFFFSS
+179 
-187 GEGCLGR
+187 
-194 RRHHARKVRCCS
+194 S
-206 SSSDDSKGEEE
+206 SSSESSEKGREDEEE
-217 KNDDDDDAKYD
+217 KKYD
-228 FIEEISDE
+228 FIQEISDE

-241 SLNRAISDEDYS
+241 SLNRAITDEDYE

-260 RLQAVQNLN
+260 RLQVVQNLN
-269 GARDAREILLDWRML
+269 GGRDAREILLDWRML
-284 GIAEWMAARAEALGF
+284 GVAEWMAARAEALGF
-299 RFPTGIQRKSTSAF
+299 RFPTGIQRKATSAF
-313 LDGDRLIVIS
+313 LDGDRLIVMS

-333 YLVPAVDQ
+333 YLVPTVDQ

-347 QMLQILVVVPTR
+347 KMLQILVVVPTR

-384 QGNMFNYFGPQ
+384 RGNMFNYSGPQ
-395 GLVVKGVF
+395 GLIVKGVF
-403 EQRHVADPDPGLA
+403 EQRHVLDPDPELS
-416 TAEIVV
+416 TAEIVI
-422 GTPDEL
+422 GTPEEL
-428 AELKRRGIVEV
+428 AELKRQGVVEV

-457 EDAMRELLKPSP
+457 KEAMRELLKPSP
-469 YVPVMETRQ
+469 FVPVMETRQ
-478 ICLVGVSIAND
+478 ICLVGVSIASD
-489 SFLREV
+489 SFLKDVQEV
-495 REAVPFY
+495 VPFY
-502 DPTIIQTQAID
+502 EPTIIQTQAID

-540 GGGGKGSTSS
+540 GGRGEEEGGSTSMGE
-550 AEGASDSSNSSSDN
+550 AATKSSNDN
-564 SDSRNSSVGGNKRLP
+564 VGSKNNSVGGNKRLP
-579 PNIHHRVL
+579 PNIRHRVL

-621 VKDAPA
+621 VKDTPA

-727 SYENVVEELQIK
+727 SYENVVDELQIK
-739 SEEIETIDVE
+739 SEEIETIEVE

-761 LAQLQR
+761 LSQLQR

-792 EPEVLDYGDGDDFD
+792 EPEVLDYDN
-806 DKEKDEK
+806 EDEED

>member
-1 MVKIPPRRSL
+1 M
-11 ARCDRGAP
+11 
-19 LEKNENARRRSFA
+19 
-32 NDWKRHLRFASSS
+32 SS
-45 TRKRKERKKRS
+45 
-56 TGEEVRREDDD
+56 
-67 YYRAGGDLKRPLAR
+67 A
-81 RARSK
+81 
-86 PSSSRAFFFARVS
+86 
-99 HFEAREFWKFPPKLE
+99 
-114 SAKVNLF
+114 
-121 NTYTREKGDAF
+121 
-132 IARIF
+132 I
-137 TLPSQKMLATTRTA
+137 
-151 SSLSPLFVAKRREA
+151 
-165 GGGRRRRRPSSSLR
+165 
-179 KSPFFFSS
+179 
-187 GEGCLGR
+187 
-194 RRHHARKVRCCS
+194 S
-206 SSSDDSKGEEE
+206 SSSESSEKGREDEEE
-217 KNDDDDDAKYD
+217 KKYD
-228 FIEEISDE
+228 FIQEISDE

-241 SLNRAISDEDYS
+241 SLNRAITDEDYE

-260 RLQAVQNLN
+260 RLQVVQNLN
-269 GARDAREILLDWRML
+269 GGRDAREILLDWRML
-284 GIAEWMAARAEALGF
+284 GVAEWMAARAEALGF
-299 RFPTGIQRKSTSAF
+299 RFPTGIQRKATSAF
-313 LDGDRLIVIS
+313 LVGERLIVMS

-333 YLVPAVDQ
+333 YLVPTVDQ

-347 QMLQILVVVPTR
+347 KMLQILVVVPTR

-384 QGNMFNYFGPQ
+384 RGNMFNYSGPQ
-395 GLVVKGVF
+395 GLIVKGVF
-403 EQRHVADPDPGLA
+403 EQRHVLDPDPELS
-416 TAEIVV
+416 TAEIVI
-422 GTPDEL
+422 GTPEEL
-428 AELKRRGIVEV
+428 TELKRQGVVEV

-457 EDAMRELLKPSP
+457 KEAMRELLKPSP
-469 YVPVMETRQ
+469 FVPVMETRQ

-489 SFLREV
+489 SFLKDVQEV
-495 REAVPFY
+495 VPFY
-502 DPTIIQTQAID
+502 EPTIIQTQAID

-540 GGGGKGSTSS
+540 GGRGEEEGGSTSLGE
-550 AEGASDSSNSSSDN
+550 AATRSSNDN
-564 SDSRNSSVGGNKRLP
+564 VGSKNNSVGGNKRLP
-579 PNIHHRVL
+579 PNIRHRVL

-621 VKDAPA
+621 VKDTPA

-727 SYENVVEELQIK
+727 SYENVVDELQIK
-739 SEEIETIDVE
+739 SEEIETIEVE
-749 KMGRGTDDEEEA
+749 KMGRGTDVEEEA
-761 LAQLQR
+761 LSQLQR

-792 EPEVLDYGDGDDFD
+792 EPEVLDYDN
-806 DKEKDEK
+806 EDEED

>member
-1 MVKIPPRRSL
+1 V
-11 ARCDRGAP
+11 
-19 LEKNENARRRSFA
+19 
-32 NDWKRHLRFASSS
+32 SS
-45 TRKRKERKKRS
+45 
-56 TGEEVRREDDD
+56 
-67 YYRAGGDLKRPLAR
+67 A
-81 RARSK
+81 
-86 PSSSRAFFFARVS
+86 
-99 HFEAREFWKFPPKLE
+99 
-114 SAKVNLF
+114 
-121 NTYTREKGDAF
+121 
-132 IARIF
+132 I
-137 TLPSQKMLATTRTA
+137 
-151 SSLSPLFVAKRREA
+151 
-165 GGGRRRRRPSSSLR
+165 
-179 KSPFFFSS
+179 
-187 GEGCLGR
+187 
-194 RRHHARKVRCCS
+194 S
-206 SSSDDSKGEEE
+206 SSSESSEKGREDEEE
-217 KNDDDDDAKYD
+217 KKYD
-228 FIEEISDE
+228 FIQEISDE

-241 SLNRAISDEDYS
+241 SLNRAITDEDYE

-260 RLQAVQNLN
+260 RLQVVQNLN
-269 GARDAREILLDWRML
+269 GGRDAREILLDWRML
-284 GIAEWMAARAEALGF
+284 GVAEWMAARAEALGF
-299 RFPTGIQRKSTSAF
+299 RFPTGIQRKATSAF
-313 LDGDRLIVIS
+313 LDGDRLIVMS

-333 YLVPAVDQ
+333 YLVPTVDQ

-347 QMLQILVVVPTR
+347 KMLQILVVVPTR

-384 QGNMFNYFGPQ
+384 RGNMFNYSGPQ
-395 GLVVKGVF
+395 GLIVKGVF
-403 EQRHVADPDPGLA
+403 EQRHVLDPDPELS
-416 TAEIVV
+416 TAEIVI
-422 GTPDEL
+422 GTPEEL
-428 AELKRRGIVEV
+428 AELKRQGVVEV

-457 EDAMRELLKPSP
+457 KEAMRELLKPSP
-469 YVPVMETRQ
+469 FVPVMETRQ

-489 SFLREV
+489 SFLKDVQEV
-495 REAVPFY
+495 VPFY
-502 DPTIIQTQAID
+502 EPTIIQTQAID

-540 GGGGKGSTSS
+540 GGRGEEEGGSTSLGE
-550 AEGASDSSNSSSDN
+550 AATKSSNDN
-564 SDSRNSSVGGNKRLP
+564 VGSKNNSVGGNKRLP
-579 PNIHHRVL
+579 PNIRHRVL

-621 VKDAPA
+621 VKDTPA

-727 SYENVVEELQIK
+727 SYENVVDELQIK
-739 SEEIETIDVE
+739 SEEIETIEVE

-761 LAQLQR
+761 LSQLQR

-792 EPEVLDYGDGDDFD
+792 EPEVLDYDD
-806 DKEKDEK
+806 EDEED

>member
-1 MVKIPPRRSL
+1 V
-11 ARCDRGAP
+11 
-19 LEKNENARRRSFA
+19 
-32 NDWKRHLRFASSS
+32 SS
-45 TRKRKERKKRS
+45 
-56 TGEEVRREDDD
+56 
-67 YYRAGGDLKRPLAR
+67 A
-81 RARSK
+81 
-86 PSSSRAFFFARVS
+86 
-99 HFEAREFWKFPPKLE
+99 
-114 SAKVNLF
+114 
-121 NTYTREKGDAF
+121 
-132 IARIF
+132 I
-137 TLPSQKMLATTRTA
+137 
-151 SSLSPLFVAKRREA
+151 
-165 GGGRRRRRPSSSLR
+165 
-179 KSPFFFSS
+179 
-187 GEGCLGR
+187 
-194 RRHHARKVRCCS
+194 S
-206 SSSDDSKGEEE
+206 SSSESSEGREEDE
-217 KNDDDDDAKYD
+217 DRKYD
-228 FIEEISDE
+228 FIQEISDE

-241 SLNRAISDEDYS
+241 SLNRAITDEDYE

-260 RLQAVQNLN
+260 RLQVVQNLN
-269 GARDAREILLDWRML
+269 GGRDAREILLDWRML
-284 GIAEWMAARAEALGF
+284 GVAEWMAARAEALGF
-299 RFPTGIQRKSTSAF
+299 RFPTGIQRKATSAF

-333 YLVPAVDQ
+333 YLVPTMDQ

-347 QMLQILVVVPTR
+347 KMLQILVVVPTR

-384 QGNMFNYFGPQ
+384 RGNMFNYSGPQ
-395 GLVVKGVF
+395 GLIVKGVF
-403 EQRHVADPDPGLA
+403 EQRHVLDPDPELS
-416 TAEIVV
+416 TAEIVI
-422 GTPDEL
+422 GTPEEL
-428 AELKRRGIVEV
+428 AELKRQGVVEV

-457 EDAMRELLKPSP
+457 KEAMRELLKPSP
-469 YVPVMETRQ
+469 FVPVMETRQ

-489 SFLREV
+489 SFLKDVQEV
-495 REAVPFY
+495 VPFY
-502 DPTIIQTQAID
+502 EPTIIQTQAID

-540 GGGGKGSTSS
+540 GGRGEEEGGSTSLGE
-550 AEGASDSSNSSSDN
+550 AATRSSNNNVGSKN
-564 SDSRNSSVGGNKRLP
+564 NSVGGNKRLP
-579 PNIHHRVL
+579 PNIRHRVL

-621 VKDAPA
+621 VKDTPA

-727 SYENVVEELQIK
+727 SYENVVDELQIK
-739 SEEIETIDVE
+739 SEEIETIEVE

-761 LAQLQR
+761 LSQLQR

-792 EPEVLDYGDGDDFD
+792 EPEVLDYDN
-806 DKEKDEK
+806 EDEED

>member
-1 MVKIPPRRSL
+1 M
-11 ARCDRGAP
+11 
-19 LEKNENARRRSFA
+19 
-32 NDWKRHLRFASSS
+32 SS
-45 TRKRKERKKRS
+45 
-56 TGEEVRREDDD
+56 
-67 YYRAGGDLKRPLAR
+67 A
-81 RARSK
+81 
-86 PSSSRAFFFARVS
+86 
-99 HFEAREFWKFPPKLE
+99 
-114 SAKVNLF
+114 
-121 NTYTREKGDAF
+121 
-132 IARIF
+132 I
-137 TLPSQKMLATTRTA
+137 
-151 SSLSPLFVAKRREA
+151 
-165 GGGRRRRRPSSSLR
+165 
-179 KSPFFFSS
+179 
-187 GEGCLGR
+187 
-194 RRHHARKVRCCS
+194 S
-206 SSSDDSKGEEE
+206 SSSESSEGREEDE
-217 KNDDDDDAKYD
+217 DRKYD
-228 FIEEISDE
+228 FIQEISDE

-241 SLNRAISDEDYS
+241 SLNRAITDEDYE

-260 RLQAVQNLN
+260 RLQVVQNLN
-269 GARDAREILLDWRML
+269 GGRDAREILLDWRML
-284 GIAEWMAARAEALGF
+284 GVAEWMAARAEALGF
-299 RFPTGIQRKSTSAF
+299 RFPTGIQRKATSAF
-313 LDGDRLIVIS
+313 LDGDRLIVMS

-333 YLVPAVDQ
+333 YLVPTMDQ

-347 QMLQILVVVPTR
+347 KMLQILVVVPTR

-384 QGNMFNYFGPQ
+384 RGNMFNYSGPQ
-395 GLVVKGVF
+395 GLIVKGVF
-403 EQRHVADPDPGLA
+403 EQRHLLDPDPELS
-416 TAEIVV
+416 TAEIVI
-422 GTPDEL
+422 GTPEEL
-428 AELKRRGIVEV
+428 AELKRQGVVEV
-439 DLASHIIC
+439 DSASHIIC

-457 EDAMRELLKPSP
+457 KEAMRELLKPSP
-469 YVPVMETRQ
+469 FVPVMETRQ

-489 SFLREV
+489 SFLKDVQEV
-495 REAVPFY
+495 VPFY
-502 DPTIIQTQAID
+502 EPTIIQTQAID

-540 GGGGKGSTSS
+540 GGRGEEGGSTSLGE
-550 AEGASDSSNSSSDN
+550 AATRSSNNNVGSKN
-564 SDSRNSSVGGNKRLP
+564 NSVGGNKRLP
-579 PNIHHRVL
+579 PNIRHRVL

-621 VKDAPA
+621 VKDTPA

-727 SYENVVEELQIK
+727 SYENVVDELQIK
-739 SEEIETIDVE
+739 SEEIETIEVE

-761 LAQLQR
+761 LSQLQR

-792 EPEVLDYGDGDDFD
+792 EPEVLDYDN
-806 DKEKDEK
+806 EDEED

>member
-1 MVKIPPRRSL
+1 M
-11 ARCDRGAP
+11 
-19 LEKNENARRRSFA
+19 
-32 NDWKRHLRFASSS
+32 SSAIS
-45 TRKRKERKKRS
+45 ES
-56 TGEEVRREDDD
+56 S
-67 YYRAGGDLKRPLAR
+67 AGR
-81 RARSK
+81 
-86 PSSSRAFFFARVS
+86 
-99 HFEAREFWKFPPKLE
+99 
-114 SAKVNLF
+114 
-121 NTYTREKGDAF
+121 
-132 IARIF
+132 
-137 TLPSQKMLATTRTA
+137 
-151 SSLSPLFVAKRREA
+151 
-165 GGGRRRRRPSSSLR
+165 
-179 KSPFFFSS
+179 
-187 GEGCLGR
+187 
-194 RRHHARKVRCCS
+194 
-206 SSSDDSKGEEE
+206 EEE
-217 KNDDDDDAKYD
+217 EDRKYD
-228 FIEEISDE
+228 FIQEISDE

-241 SLNRAISDEDYS
+241 SLNRAITDEDYE
-253 LAAKLSK
+253 LASKLSK
-260 RLQAVQNLN
+260 RLQVVQNLN
-269 GARDAREILLDWRML
+269 GGRDAREILLDWRML
-284 GIAEWMAARAEALGF
+284 GVAEWMAARAEALGF
-299 RFPTGIQRKSTSAF
+299 RFPTGIQRKATSAF
-313 LDGDRLIVIS
+313 LDGDRLIVMS

-333 YLVPAVDQ
+333 YLVPTVDQ

-347 QMLQILVVVPTR
+347 KMLQILVVVPTR

-384 QGNMFNYFGPQ
+384 RGNMFNYSGPQ
-395 GLVVKGVF
+395 GLIVKGVF
-403 EQRHVADPDPGLA
+403 EQRHVLDPDPELS
-416 TAEIVV
+416 TAEIVI
-422 GTPDEL
+422 GTPEEL
-428 AELKRRGIVEV
+428 AELKRQGVVEV

-457 EDAMRELLKPSP
+457 KEAMRELLKPSP
-469 YVPVMETRQ
+469 FVPVMETRQ

-489 SFLREV
+489 SFLKDVQEV
-495 REAVPFY
+495 VPFY
-502 DPTIIQTQAID
+502 EPTIIQTQAID

-540 GGGGKGSTSS
+540 GGRGEEEGGSTSLGE
-550 AEGASDSSNSSSDN
+550 AATRSSNDN
-564 SDSRNSSVGGNKRLP
+564 VGSKNNSVGGNKRLP
-579 PNIHHRVL
+579 PNIRHRVL

-621 VKDAPA
+621 VKDTPA

-727 SYENVVEELQIK
+727 SYENVVDELQIK
-739 SEEIETIDVE
+739 SEEIETIEVE

-761 LAQLQR
+761 LSQLQR

-792 EPEVLDYGDGDDFD
+792 EPEVLDYDD
-806 DKEKDEK
+806 EDEED

>member
-1 MVKIPPRRSL
+1 M
-11 ARCDRGAP
+11 
-19 LEKNENARRRSFA
+19 
-32 NDWKRHLRFASSS
+32 SS
-45 TRKRKERKKRS
+45 
-56 TGEEVRREDDD
+56 
-67 YYRAGGDLKRPLAR
+67 A
-81 RARSK
+81 
-86 PSSSRAFFFARVS
+86 
-99 HFEAREFWKFPPKLE
+99 
-114 SAKVNLF
+114 
-121 NTYTREKGDAF
+121 
-132 IARIF
+132 I
-137 TLPSQKMLATTRTA
+137 
-151 SSLSPLFVAKRREA
+151 
-165 GGGRRRRRPSSSLR
+165 
-179 KSPFFFSS
+179 
-187 GEGCLGR
+187 
-194 RRHHARKVRCCS
+194 S
-206 SSSDDSKGEEE
+206 SSSESSAGREDEE
-217 KNDDDDDAKYD
+217 DRKYD
-228 FIEEISDE
+228 FIQEISDE

-241 SLNRAISDEDYS
+241 SLNRAITDEDYE
-253 LAAKLSK
+253 LASKLSK
-260 RLQAVQNLN
+260 RLQVVQNLN
-269 GARDAREILLDWRML
+269 GGRDAREILLDWRML
-284 GIAEWMAARAEALGF
+284 GVAEWMAARAEALGF
-299 RFPTGIQRKSTSAF
+299 RFPTGIQRKATSAF
-313 LDGDRLIVIS
+313 LDGDRLIVMS

-333 YLVPAVDQ
+333 YLVPTVDQ

-347 QMLQILVVVPTR
+347 KMLQILVVVPTR

-384 QGNMFNYFGPQ
+384 RGNMFNYSGPQ
-395 GLVVKGVF
+395 GLIVKGVF
-403 EQRHVADPDPGLA
+403 EQRHVLDPDPELS
-416 TAEIVV
+416 TAEIVI
-422 GTPDEL
+422 GTPEEL
-428 AELKRRGIVEV
+428 AELKRQGIVEV

-457 EDAMRELLKPSP
+457 KEAMRELLKPSP
-469 YVPVMETRQ
+469 FVPVMETRQ

-489 SFLREV
+489 SFLKDVQEV
-495 REAVPFY
+495 VPFY
-502 DPTIIQTQAID
+502 EPTIIQTQAID

-540 GGGGKGSTSS
+540 GGRGEEEGGSTSLGE
-550 AEGASDSSNSSSDN
+550 AATRSSNNNVGSKN
-564 SDSRNSSVGGNKRLP
+564 NSVGGNKRLP
-579 PNIHHRVL
+579 PNIRHRVL

-621 VKDAPA
+621 VKDTPA

-727 SYENVVEELQIK
+727 SYENVIDELQIK
-739 SEEIETIDVE
+739 SEEIETIEVE

-761 LAQLQR
+761 LSQLQR

-792 EPEVLDYGDGDDFD
+792 EPEVLDYDD
-806 DKEKDEK
+806 EDEED

>member
-1 MVKIPPRRSL
+1 M
-11 ARCDRGAP
+11 
-19 LEKNENARRRSFA
+19 
-32 NDWKRHLRFASSS
+32 SS
-45 TRKRKERKKRS
+45 
-56 TGEEVRREDDD
+56 
-67 YYRAGGDLKRPLAR
+67 A
-81 RARSK
+81 
-86 PSSSRAFFFARVS
+86 
-99 HFEAREFWKFPPKLE
+99 
-114 SAKVNLF
+114 
-121 NTYTREKGDAF
+121 
-132 IARIF
+132 I
-137 TLPSQKMLATTRTA
+137 
-151 SSLSPLFVAKRREA
+151 
-165 GGGRRRRRPSSSLR
+165 
-179 KSPFFFSS
+179 
-187 GEGCLGR
+187 
-194 RRHHARKVRCCS
+194 S
-206 SSSDDSKGEEE
+206 SSSESSEKGREDEEE
-217 KNDDDDDAKYD
+217 KKYD
-228 FIEEISDE
+228 FIQEISDE

-241 SLNRAISDEDYS
+241 SLNRAITDEDYE

-260 RLQAVQNLN
+260 RLQVVQNLN
-269 GARDAREILLDWRML
+269 GGRDAREILLDWRML
-284 GIAEWMAARAEALGF
+284 GVAEWMAARAEALGF
-299 RFPTGIQRKSTSAF
+299 RFPTGIQRKATSAF
-313 LDGDRLIVIS
+313 LDGDRLIVMS

-333 YLVPAVDQ
+333 YLVPTVDQ

-347 QMLQILVVVPTR
+347 KMLQILVVVPTR

-384 QGNMFNYFGPQ
+384 RGNMFNYSGPQ
-395 GLVVKGVF
+395 GLIVKGVF
-403 EQRHVADPDPGLA
+403 EQRHVLDPDPELS
-416 TAEIVV
+416 TAEIVI
-422 GTPDEL
+422 GTPEEL
-428 AELKRRGIVEV
+428 AELKRQGVVEV

-457 EDAMRELLKPSP
+457 KEAMRELLKPSP
-469 YVPVMETRQ
+469 FVPVMETRQ

-489 SFLREV
+489 SFLKDVQEV
-495 REAVPFY
+495 VPFY
-502 DPTIIQTQAID
+502 EPTIIQTQAID

-540 GGGGKGSTSS
+540 GGRGEEEGGSTSMGE
-550 AEGASDSSNSSSDN
+550 AATKSSNDN
-564 SDSRNSSVGGNKRLP
+564 VGSKNNSVGGNKRLP
-579 PNIHHRVL
+579 PNIRHRVL

-621 VKDAPA
+621 VKDTPA

-727 SYENVVEELQIK
+727 SYENVVDELQIK
-739 SEEIETIDVE
+739 SEEIETIEVE

-761 LAQLQR
+761 LSQLQR

-792 EPEVLDYGDGDDFD
+792 EPEVLDYDD
-806 DKEKDEK
+806 EDEED

>member
-1 MVKIPPRRSL
+1 MTTMTTESTTVVVVSGGRLTTKGGRHRRRDESL
-11 ARCDRGAP
+11 A
-19 LEKNENARRRSFA
+19 NAHRHGRHRDWRKDGSLCLRRFGR
-32 NDWKRHLRFASSS
+32 
-45 TRKRKERKKRS
+45 
-56 TGEEVRREDDD
+56 
-67 YYRAGGDLKRPLAR
+67 
-81 RARSK
+81 
-86 PSSSRAFFFARVS
+86 
-99 HFEAREFWKFPPKLE
+99 
-114 SAKVNLF
+114 SAK
-121 NTYTREKGDAF
+121 
-132 IARIF
+132 I
-137 TLPSQKMLATTRTA
+137 LAKTTVGA
-151 SSLSPLFVAKRREA
+151 
-165 GGGRRRRRPSSSLR
+165 
-179 KSPFFFSS
+179 
-187 GEGCLGR
+187 
-194 RRHHARKVRCCS
+194 
-206 SSSDDSKGEEE
+206 SSSDDAGKKDEGR
-217 KNDDDDDAKYD
+217 YD
-228 FIEEISDE
+228 FIEDITDE
-236 NLLTT
+236 NVLTT

-253 LAAKLSK
+253 LASKLSK
-260 RLQAVQNLN
+260 RLQVVQNVN
-269 GARDAREILLDWRML
+269 GGRDAREILLDWRML
-284 GIAEWMAARAEALGF
+284 GIAEWMASRAEALGF
-299 RFPTGIQRKSTSAF
+299 RFPTGIQRKATAAM

-333 YLVPAVDQ
+333 YLVPALDQ

-347 QMLQILVVVPTR
+347 QMLQILVVVPSR

-384 QGNMFNYFGPQ
+384 RGNMFNYFGPQ

-403 EQRHVADPDPGLA
+403 EKMHVLDPDPKLK

-422 GTPDEL
+422 GTPEEL
-428 AELKRRGIVEV
+428 AELKREGVLEV

-447 DEADALFENH
+447 DEADALFEH
-457 EDAMRELLKPSP
+457 HKDAMRELLKPSP
-469 YVPVMETRQ
+469 FVPVMETRQ
-478 ICLVGVSIAND
+478 ICLIGVSIAND
-489 SFLREV
+489 SFLKEV
-495 REAVPFY
+495 KAVVPHY
-502 DPTIIQTQAID
+502 EPTIIQTQAID
-513 YEGQGLEERKKDI
+513 YEGQGLDQRKRDI

-540 GGGGKGSTSS
+540 EGGENTAAGGSS
-550 AEGASDSSNSSSDN
+550 SPAEGASSSSSSSSDN
-564 SDSRNSSVGGNKRLP
+564 NDSINNSVDGNRRLP

-587 YSEPGRKLVTL
+587 YSEHGRKLVTL

-654 ALRVVEDFDK
+654 AIKVVEDFDK

-671 CTAQVS
+671 CTAQAS

-704 RCGRVGAVDPGVVTS
+704 RCGRVGAIDPGVVTS
-719 IVSDEEKE
+719 IVSDDEKV
-727 SYENVVEELQIK
+727 SYENVVDELQIK
-739 SEEIETIDVE
+739 SEEIETIDAE

-767 LLDDNF
+767 LLDDTF

-792 EPEVLDYGDGDDFD
+792 EPEVLDYGDDEDFD
-806 DKEKDEK
+806 DEENKK

>member
-1 MVKIPPRRSL
+1 M
-11 ARCDRGAP
+11 
-19 LEKNENARRRSFA
+19 
-32 NDWKRHLRFASSS
+32 SS
-45 TRKRKERKKRS
+45 
-56 TGEEVRREDDD
+56 
-67 YYRAGGDLKRPLAR
+67 A
-81 RARSK
+81 
-86 PSSSRAFFFARVS
+86 
-99 HFEAREFWKFPPKLE
+99 
-114 SAKVNLF
+114 
-121 NTYTREKGDAF
+121 
-132 IARIF
+132 I
-137 TLPSQKMLATTRTA
+137 
-151 SSLSPLFVAKRREA
+151 
-165 GGGRRRRRPSSSLR
+165 
-179 KSPFFFSS
+179 
-187 GEGCLGR
+187 
-194 RRHHARKVRCCS
+194 S
-206 SSSDDSKGEEE
+206 SSSESSEKGREDEEE
-217 KNDDDDDAKYD
+217 KKYD
-228 FIEEISDE
+228 FIQEISDE

-241 SLNRAISDEDYS
+241 SLNRAITDEDYE

-260 RLQAVQNLN
+260 RLQVVQNLN
-269 GARDAREILLDWRML
+269 GGRDAREILLDWRML
-284 GIAEWMAARAEALGF
+284 GVAEWMAARAEALGF
-299 RFPTGIQRKSTSAF
+299 RFPTGIQRKATSAF
-313 LDGDRLIVIS
+313 LDGDRLIVMS

-333 YLVPAVDQ
+333 YLVPTVDQ

-347 QMLQILVVVPTR
+347 KMLQILVVVPTR

-384 QGNMFNYFGPQ
+384 RGNMFNYSGPQ
-395 GLVVKGVF
+395 GLIVKGVF
-403 EQRHVADPDPGLA
+403 EQRHVLDPDPELS
-416 TAEIVV
+416 TAEIVI
-422 GTPDEL
+422 GTPEEL
-428 AELKRRGIVEV
+428 TELKRRGVVEV

-457 EDAMRELLKPSP
+457 KEAMRELLKPSP
-469 YVPVMETRQ
+469 FVPVMETRQ

-489 SFLREV
+489 SFLKEV
-495 REAVPFY
+495 QEVVPFY
-502 DPTIIQTQAID
+502 EPTIIQTQAID

-540 GGGGKGSTSS
+540 GGRGEEEGGSTSLGE
-550 AEGASDSSNSSSDN
+550 AATRSSNDN
-564 SDSRNSSVGGNKRLP
+564 VGSKNNSVGGNKRLP
-579 PNIHHRVL
+579 PNIRHRVL

-621 VKDAPA
+621 VKDTPA

-727 SYENVVEELQIK
+727 SYENVVDELQIK
-739 SEEIETIDVE
+739 SEEIETIEVE

-761 LAQLQR
+761 LSQLQR

-792 EPEVLDYGDGDDFD
+792 EPEVLDYDD
-806 DKEKDEK
+806 EDEED

>member
-1 MVKIPPRRSL
+1 MIQTTTIQTTTRATSSVVLKPRRVLS
-11 ARCDRGAP
+11 
-19 LEKNENARRRSFA
+19 SF
-32 NDWKRHLRFASSS
+32 
-45 TRKRKERKKRS
+45 
-56 TGEEVRREDDD
+56 
-67 YYRAGGDLKRPLAR
+67 
-81 RARSK
+81 
-86 PSSSRAFFFARVS
+86 
-99 HFEAREFWKFPPKLE
+99 
-114 SAKVNLF
+114 
-121 NTYTREKGDAF
+121 
-132 IARIF
+132 
-137 TLPSQKMLATTRTA
+137 
-151 SSLSPLFVAKRREA
+151 
-165 GGGRRRRRPSSSLR
+165 PSSSLPR
-179 KSPFFFSS
+179 SLCLSRTTKN
-187 GEGCLGR
+187 GHGCLSLRFSPKR
-194 RRHHARKVRCCS
+194 RALVSSAIS
-206 SSSDDSKGEEE
+206 SSSESSEKGREDEEE
-217 KNDDDDDAKYD
+217 KKYD
-228 FIEEISDE
+228 FIQEISDE

-241 SLNRAISDEDYS
+241 SLNRAITDEDYE

-260 RLQAVQNLN
+260 RLQVVQNLN
-269 GARDAREILLDWRML
+269 GGRDAREILLDWRML
-284 GIAEWMAARAEALGF
+284 GVAEWMAARAEALGF
-299 RFPTGIQRKSTSAF
+299 RFPTGIQRKATSAF
-313 LDGDRLIVIS
+313 LDGDRLIVMS

-333 YLVPAVDQ
+333 YLVPTVDQ

-347 QMLQILVVVPTR
+347 KMLQILVVVPTR

-384 QGNMFNYFGPQ
+384 RGNMFNYSGPQ
-395 GLVVKGVF
+395 GLIVKGVF
-403 EQRHVADPDPGLA
+403 EQRHVLDPDPELS
-416 TAEIVV
+416 TAEIVI
-422 GTPDEL
+422 GTPEEL
-428 AELKRRGIVEV
+428 AELKRQGVVEV

-457 EDAMRELLKPSP
+457 KEAMRELLKPSP
-469 YVPVMETRQ
+469 FVPVMETRQ
-478 ICLVGVSIAND
+478 ICLVGVSIASD
-489 SFLREV
+489 SFLKDVQEV
-495 REAVPFY
+495 VPFY
-502 DPTIIQTQAID
+502 EPTIIQTQAID

-540 GGGGKGSTSS
+540 GGRGEEEGGSTSLGE
-550 AEGASDSSNSSSDN
+550 AATKSSNDN
-564 SDSRNSSVGGNKRLP
+564 VGSKNNSVGGNKRLP
-579 PNIHHRVL
+579 PNIRHRVL

-621 VKDAPA
+621 VKDTPA

-727 SYENVVEELQIK
+727 SYENVVDELQIK
-739 SEEIETIDVE
+739 SEEIETIEVE

-761 LAQLQR
+761 LSQLQR

-792 EPEVLDYGDGDDFD
+792 EPEVLDYDD
-806 DKEKDEK
+806 EDEED

>member
-1 MVKIPPRRSL
+1 M
-11 ARCDRGAP
+11 
-19 LEKNENARRRSFA
+19 
-32 NDWKRHLRFASSS
+32 SS
-45 TRKRKERKKRS
+45 
-56 TGEEVRREDDD
+56 
-67 YYRAGGDLKRPLAR
+67 A
-81 RARSK
+81 
-86 PSSSRAFFFARVS
+86 
-99 HFEAREFWKFPPKLE
+99 
-114 SAKVNLF
+114 
-121 NTYTREKGDAF
+121 
-132 IARIF
+132 I
-137 TLPSQKMLATTRTA
+137 
-151 SSLSPLFVAKRREA
+151 
-165 GGGRRRRRPSSSLR
+165 
-179 KSPFFFSS
+179 
-187 GEGCLGR
+187 
-194 RRHHARKVRCCS
+194 S
-206 SSSDDSKGEEE
+206 SSSESSEKGREDEEE
-217 KNDDDDDAKYD
+217 KKYD
-228 FIEEISDE
+228 FIQEISDE

-241 SLNRAISDEDYS
+241 SLNRAITDEDYE

-260 RLQAVQNLN
+260 RLQVVQNLN
-269 GARDAREILLDWRML
+269 GGRDAREILLDWRML
-284 GIAEWMAARAEALGF
+284 GVAEWMAARAEALGF
-299 RFPTGIQRKSTSAF
+299 RFPTGIQRKATSAF
-313 LDGDRLIVIS
+313 LDGDRLIVMS

-333 YLVPAVDQ
+333 YLVPTVDE

-347 QMLQILVVVPTR
+347 KMLQILVVVPTR

-384 QGNMFNYFGPQ
+384 RGNMFNYSGPQ
-395 GLVVKGVF
+395 GLIVKGVF
-403 EQRHVADPDPGLA
+403 EQRHVLDPDPELS
-416 TAEIVV
+416 TAEIVI
-422 GTPDEL
+422 GTPEEL
-428 AELKRRGIVEV
+428 AELKRQGVVEV

-457 EDAMRELLKPSP
+457 KEAMRELLKPSP
-469 YVPVMETRQ
+469 FVPVMETRQ

-489 SFLREV
+489 SFLKDVQEV
-495 REAVPFY
+495 VPFY
-502 DPTIIQTQAID
+502 EPTIIQTQAID

-540 GGGGKGSTSS
+540 GGRGEEEGGSTSLGE
-550 AEGASDSSNSSSDN
+550 AATRSSNDN
-564 SDSRNSSVGGNKRLP
+564 VGSKNNSVGGNKRLP
-579 PNIHHRVL
+579 PNIRHRVL

-621 VKDAPA
+621 VKDTPA

-727 SYENVVEELQIK
+727 SYENVVDELQIK
-739 SEEIETIDVE
+739 SEEIETIEVE

-761 LAQLQR
+761 LSQLQR

-792 EPEVLDYGDGDDFD
+792 EPEVLDYDN
-806 DKEKDEK
+806 EDEED

>member
-1 MVKIPPRRSL
+1 M
-11 ARCDRGAP
+11 
-19 LEKNENARRRSFA
+19 
-32 NDWKRHLRFASSS
+32 SS
-45 TRKRKERKKRS
+45 
-56 TGEEVRREDDD
+56 
-67 YYRAGGDLKRPLAR
+67 A
-81 RARSK
+81 
-86 PSSSRAFFFARVS
+86 
-99 HFEAREFWKFPPKLE
+99 
-114 SAKVNLF
+114 
-121 NTYTREKGDAF
+121 
-132 IARIF
+132 I
-137 TLPSQKMLATTRTA
+137 
-151 SSLSPLFVAKRREA
+151 
-165 GGGRRRRRPSSSLR
+165 
-179 KSPFFFSS
+179 
-187 GEGCLGR
+187 
-194 RRHHARKVRCCS
+194 S
-206 SSSDDSKGEEE
+206 SSSESSEKGREDEEE
-217 KNDDDDDAKYD
+217 KKYD
-228 FIEEISDE
+228 FIQEISDE

-241 SLNRAISDEDYS
+241 SLNRAITDEDYE

-260 RLQAVQNLN
+260 RLQVVQNLN
-269 GARDAREILLDWRML
+269 GGRDAREILLDWRML
-284 GIAEWMAARAEALGF
+284 GVAEWMAARAEALGF
-299 RFPTGIQRKSTSAF
+299 RFPTGIQRKATSAF
-313 LDGDRLIVIS
+313 LDGDRLIVMS

-333 YLVPAVDQ
+333 YLVPTVDQ

-347 QMLQILVVVPTR
+347 KMLQILVVVPTR

-384 QGNMFNYFGPQ
+384 RGNMFNYSGPQ
-395 GLVVKGVF
+395 GLIVKGVF
-403 EQRHVADPDPGLA
+403 EQRHVLDPDPELS
-416 TAEIVV
+416 TAEIVI
-422 GTPDEL
+422 GTPEEL
-428 AELKRRGIVEV
+428 AELKRQGVVEV

-457 EDAMRELLKPSP
+457 KEAMRELLKPSP
-469 YVPVMETRQ
+469 FVPVMETRQ

-489 SFLREV
+489 SFLKDVQEV
-495 REAVPFY
+495 VPFY
-502 DPTIIQTQAID
+502 EPTIIQTQAID

-540 GGGGKGSTSS
+540 GGRGEEGGSTSLGE
-550 AEGASDSSNSSSDN
+550 AATRSSNNNVGSKN
-564 SDSRNSSVGGNKRLP
+564 NSVGGNKRLP
-579 PNIHHRVL
+579 PNIRHRVL

-621 VKDAPA
+621 VKDTPA

-727 SYENVVEELQIK
+727 SYENVVDELQIK
-739 SEEIETIDVE
+739 SEEIETIEVE

-761 LAQLQR
+761 LSQLQR

-792 EPEVLDYGDGDDFD
+792 EPEVLDYDN
-806 DKEKDEK
+806 EDEED

>member
-1 MVKIPPRRSL
+1 V
-11 ARCDRGAP
+11 
-19 LEKNENARRRSFA
+19 
-32 NDWKRHLRFASSS
+32 SS
-45 TRKRKERKKRS
+45 
-56 TGEEVRREDDD
+56 
-67 YYRAGGDLKRPLAR
+67 A
-81 RARSK
+81 
-86 PSSSRAFFFARVS
+86 
-99 HFEAREFWKFPPKLE
+99 
-114 SAKVNLF
+114 
-121 NTYTREKGDAF
+121 
-132 IARIF
+132 I
-137 TLPSQKMLATTRTA
+137 
-151 SSLSPLFVAKRREA
+151 
-165 GGGRRRRRPSSSLR
+165 
-179 KSPFFFSS
+179 
-187 GEGCLGR
+187 
-194 RRHHARKVRCCS
+194 S
-206 SSSDDSKGEEE
+206 SSSESSEKGREDEEE
-217 KNDDDDDAKYD
+217 KKYD
-228 FIEEISDE
+228 FIQEISDE

-241 SLNRAISDEDYS
+241 SLNRAITDEDYE

-260 RLQAVQNLN
+260 RLQVVQNLN
-269 GARDAREILLDWRML
+269 GGRDAREILLDWRML
-284 GIAEWMAARAEALGF
+284 GVAEWMAARAEALGF
-299 RFPTGIQRKSTSAF
+299 RFPTGIQRKATSAF
-313 LDGDRLIVIS
+313 LDGDRLIVMS

-333 YLVPAVDQ
+333 YLVPTVDQ

-347 QMLQILVVVPTR
+347 KMLQILVVVPTR

-384 QGNMFNYFGPQ
+384 RGNMFNYSGPQ
-395 GLVVKGVF
+395 GLIVKGVF
-403 EQRHVADPDPGLA
+403 EQRHVLDPDPELS
-416 TAEIVV
+416 TAEIVI
-422 GTPDEL
+422 GTPEEL
-428 AELKRRGIVEV
+428 AELKRQGVVEV

-457 EDAMRELLKPSP
+457 KEAMRELLKPSP
-469 YVPVMETRQ
+469 FVPVMETRQ
-478 ICLVGVSIAND
+478 ICLVGVSIASD
-489 SFLREV
+489 SFLKDVQEV
-495 REAVPFY
+495 VPFY
-502 DPTIIQTQAID
+502 EPTIIQTQAID

-540 GGGGKGSTSS
+540 GGRGEEEGGSTSLGE
-550 AEGASDSSNSSSDN
+550 AATKSSNDN
-564 SDSRNSSVGGNKRLP
+564 VGSKNNSVGGNKRLP
-579 PNIHHRVL
+579 PNIRHRVL

-621 VKDAPA
+621 VKDTPA

-727 SYENVVEELQIK
+727 SYENVVDELQIK
-739 SEEIETIDVE
+739 SEEIETIEVE

-761 LAQLQR
+761 LSQLQR

-792 EPEVLDYGDGDDFD
+792 EPEVLDYDD
-806 DKEKDEK
+806 EDEED

>member
-1 MVKIPPRRSL
+1 M
-11 ARCDRGAP
+11 
-19 LEKNENARRRSFA
+19 
-32 NDWKRHLRFASSS
+32 SS
-45 TRKRKERKKRS
+45 
-56 TGEEVRREDDD
+56 
-67 YYRAGGDLKRPLAR
+67 A
-81 RARSK
+81 
-86 PSSSRAFFFARVS
+86 
-99 HFEAREFWKFPPKLE
+99 
-114 SAKVNLF
+114 
-121 NTYTREKGDAF
+121 
-132 IARIF
+132 I
-137 TLPSQKMLATTRTA
+137 
-151 SSLSPLFVAKRREA
+151 
-165 GGGRRRRRPSSSLR
+165 
-179 KSPFFFSS
+179 
-187 GEGCLGR
+187 
-194 RRHHARKVRCCS
+194 S
-206 SSSDDSKGEEE
+206 SSSESSEKGREDEEE
-217 KNDDDDDAKYD
+217 KKYD
-228 FIEEISDE
+228 FIQEISDE

-241 SLNRAISDEDYS
+241 SLNRAITDEDYE

-260 RLQAVQNLN
+260 RLQVVQNLN
-269 GARDAREILLDWRML
+269 GGRDAREILLDWRML
-284 GIAEWMAARAEALGF
+284 GVAEWMAARAEALGF
-299 RFPTGIQRKSTSAF
+299 RFPTGIQRKATSAF
-313 LDGDRLIVIS
+313 LDGDRLIVMS

-333 YLVPAVDQ
+333 YLVPTVDQ
-341 MDFVGR
+341 MDFIGR
-347 QMLQILVVVPTR
+347 KMLQILVVVPTR

-384 QGNMFNYFGPQ
+384 RGNMFNYSGPQ
-395 GLVVKGVF
+395 GLIVKGVF
-403 EQRHVADPDPGLA
+403 EQRHVLDPDPELS
-416 TAEIVV
+416 TAEIVI
-422 GTPDEL
+422 GTPEEL
-428 AELKRRGIVEV
+428 AELKRQGVVEV

-457 EDAMRELLKPSP
+457 KEAMRELLKPSP
-469 YVPVMETRQ
+469 FVPVMETRQ

-489 SFLREV
+489 SFLKDVQEV
-495 REAVPFY
+495 VPFY
-502 DPTIIQTQAID
+502 EPTIIQTQAID

-540 GGGGKGSTSS
+540 GGRGEEEGGSTSLGE
-550 AEGASDSSNSSSDN
+550 AATKSSNDN
-564 SDSRNSSVGGNKRLP
+564 VGSKNNSVGGNKRLP

-621 VKDAPA
+621 VKDTPA

-727 SYENVVEELQIK
+727 SYENVVDELQIK
-739 SEEIETIDVE
+739 SEEIETIEVE

-761 LAQLQR
+761 LSQLQR

-792 EPEVLDYGDGDDFD
+792 EPEVLDYDD
-806 DKEKDEK
+806 EDEED

>member
-1 MVKIPPRRSL
+1 M
-11 ARCDRGAP
+11 
-19 LEKNENARRRSFA
+19 
-32 NDWKRHLRFASSS
+32 SS
-45 TRKRKERKKRS
+45 
-56 TGEEVRREDDD
+56 
-67 YYRAGGDLKRPLAR
+67 A
-81 RARSK
+81 
-86 PSSSRAFFFARVS
+86 
-99 HFEAREFWKFPPKLE
+99 
-114 SAKVNLF
+114 
-121 NTYTREKGDAF
+121 
-132 IARIF
+132 I
-137 TLPSQKMLATTRTA
+137 
-151 SSLSPLFVAKRREA
+151 
-165 GGGRRRRRPSSSLR
+165 
-179 KSPFFFSS
+179 
-187 GEGCLGR
+187 
-194 RRHHARKVRCCS
+194 S
-206 SSSDDSKGEEE
+206 SSSESSEKGREDEEE
-217 KNDDDDDAKYD
+217 KKYD
-228 FIEEISDE
+228 FIQEISDE

-241 SLNRAISDEDYS
+241 SLNRAITDEDYE

-260 RLQAVQNLN
+260 RLQVVQNLN
-269 GARDAREILLDWRML
+269 GGRDAREILLDWRML
-284 GIAEWMAARAEALGF
+284 GVAEWMAARAEALGF
-299 RFPTGIQRKSTSAF
+299 RFPTGIQRKATSAF
-313 LDGDRLIVIS
+313 LDGDRLIVMS

-333 YLVPAVDQ
+333 YLVPTMDQ

-347 QMLQILVVVPTR
+347 KMLQILVVVPTR

-384 QGNMFNYFGPQ
+384 RGNMFNYSGPQ
-395 GLVVKGVF
+395 GLIVKGVF
-403 EQRHVADPDPGLA
+403 EQRHVLDPDPELS
-416 TAEIVV
+416 TAEIVI
-422 GTPDEL
+422 GTPEEL
-428 AELKRRGIVEV
+428 AELKRQGVVEV

-457 EDAMRELLKPSP
+457 KEAMRELLKPSP
-469 YVPVMETRQ
+469 FVPVMETRQ

-489 SFLREV
+489 SFLKDVQEV
-495 REAVPFY
+495 VPFY
-502 DPTIIQTQAID
+502 EPTIIQTQAID

-540 GGGGKGSTSS
+540 GGRGEEEGGSTSLGE
-550 AEGASDSSNSSSDN
+550 AATKSSNDN
-564 SDSRNSSVGGNKRLP
+564 VGSKNNSVGGNKRLP
-579 PNIHHRVL
+579 PNIRHRVL

-621 VKDAPA
+621 VKDTPA

-727 SYENVVEELQIK
+727 SYENVVDELQIK
-739 SEEIETIDVE
+739 SEEIETIEVE

-761 LAQLQR
+761 LSQLQR

-792 EPEVLDYGDGDDFD
+792 EPEVLDYDN
-806 DKEKDEK
+806 EDEED

>member
-1 MVKIPPRRSL
+1 M
-11 ARCDRGAP
+11 
-19 LEKNENARRRSFA
+19 
-32 NDWKRHLRFASSS
+32 SS
-45 TRKRKERKKRS
+45 
-56 TGEEVRREDDD
+56 
-67 YYRAGGDLKRPLAR
+67 A
-81 RARSK
+81 
-86 PSSSRAFFFARVS
+86 
-99 HFEAREFWKFPPKLE
+99 
-114 SAKVNLF
+114 
-121 NTYTREKGDAF
+121 
-132 IARIF
+132 I
-137 TLPSQKMLATTRTA
+137 
-151 SSLSPLFVAKRREA
+151 
-165 GGGRRRRRPSSSLR
+165 
-179 KSPFFFSS
+179 
-187 GEGCLGR
+187 
-194 RRHHARKVRCCS
+194 S
-206 SSSDDSKGEEE
+206 SSSESSEGREEDE
-217 KNDDDDDAKYD
+217 DRKYD
-228 FIEEISDE
+228 FIQEISDE

-241 SLNRAISDEDYS
+241 SLNRAITDEDYE

-260 RLQAVQNLN
+260 RLQVVQNLN
-269 GARDAREILLDWRML
+269 GGRDAREILLDWRML
-284 GIAEWMAARAEALGF
+284 GVAEWMAARAEALGF
-299 RFPTGIQRKSTSAF
+299 RFPTGIQRKATSAF
-313 LDGDRLIVIS
+313 LDGDRLIVMS

-333 YLVPAVDQ
+333 YLVPTMDQ

-347 QMLQILVVVPTR
+347 KMLQILVVVPTR

-384 QGNMFNYFGPQ
+384 RGNMFNYSGPQ
-395 GLVVKGVF
+395 GLIVKGVF
-403 EQRHVADPDPGLA
+403 EQRHVLDPDPELS
-416 TAEIVV
+416 TAEIVI
-422 GTPDEL
+422 GTPEEL
-428 AELKRRGIVEV
+428 AELKRQGVVEV

-457 EDAMRELLKPSP
+457 KEAMRELLKPSP
-469 YVPVMETRQ
+469 FVPVMETRQ

-489 SFLREV
+489 SFLKDVQEV
-495 REAVPFY
+495 VPFY
-502 DPTIIQTQAID
+502 EPTIIQTQAID

-540 GGGGKGSTSS
+540 GGRGEEGGSTSLGE
-550 AEGASDSSNSSSDN
+550 AATRSSNNNVGSKN
-564 SDSRNSSVGGNKRLP
+564 NSVGGNKRLP
-579 PNIHHRVL
+579 PNIRHRVL

-621 VKDAPA
+621 VKDTPA

-727 SYENVVEELQIK
+727 SYENVVDELQIK
-739 SEEIETIDVE
+739 SEEIETIEVE

-761 LAQLQR
+761 LSQLQR

-792 EPEVLDYGDGDDFD
+792 EPEVLDYDN
-806 DKEKDEK
+806 EDEED

>member
-1 MVKIPPRRSL
+1 M
-11 ARCDRGAP
+11 
-19 LEKNENARRRSFA
+19 
-32 NDWKRHLRFASSS
+32 SS
-45 TRKRKERKKRS
+45 
-56 TGEEVRREDDD
+56 
-67 YYRAGGDLKRPLAR
+67 A
-81 RARSK
+81 
-86 PSSSRAFFFARVS
+86 
-99 HFEAREFWKFPPKLE
+99 
-114 SAKVNLF
+114 
-121 NTYTREKGDAF
+121 
-132 IARIF
+132 I
-137 TLPSQKMLATTRTA
+137 
-151 SSLSPLFVAKRREA
+151 
-165 GGGRRRRRPSSSLR
+165 
-179 KSPFFFSS
+179 
-187 GEGCLGR
+187 
-194 RRHHARKVRCCS
+194 S
-206 SSSDDSKGEEE
+206 SSSESSEKGREDEEE
-217 KNDDDDDAKYD
+217 KKYD
-228 FIEEISDE
+228 FIQEISDE

-241 SLNRAISDEDYS
+241 SLNRAITDEDYE

-260 RLQAVQNLN
+260 RLQVVQNLN
-269 GARDAREILLDWRML
+269 GGRDAREILLDWRML
-284 GIAEWMAARAEALGF
+284 GVAEWMAARAEALGF
-299 RFPTGIQRKSTSAF
+299 RFPTGIQRKATSAF
-313 LDGDRLIVIS
+313 LDGDRLIVMS

-333 YLVPAVDQ
+333 YLVPTVDQ

-347 QMLQILVVVPTR
+347 KMLQILVVVPTR

-384 QGNMFNYFGPQ
+384 RGNMFNYSGPQ
-395 GLVVKGVF
+395 GLIVKGVF
-403 EQRHVADPDPGLA
+403 EQRHVLDPDPELS
-416 TAEIVV
+416 TAEIVI

-428 AELKRRGIVEV
+428 AELKRQGVVEV

-457 EDAMRELLKPSP
+457 KEAMRELLKPSP
-469 YVPVMETRQ
+469 FVPVMETRQ

-489 SFLREV
+489 SFLKDVQEV
-495 REAVPFY
+495 VPFY
-502 DPTIIQTQAID
+502 EPTIIQTQAID

-540 GGGGKGSTSS
+540 GGRGEEEGGSTSLGE
-550 AEGASDSSNSSSDN
+550 AATKSSNDN
-564 SDSRNSSVGGNKRLP
+564 VGSKNNSVGGNKRLP
-579 PNIHHRVL
+579 PNIRHRVL

-621 VKDAPA
+621 VKDTPA

-727 SYENVVEELQIK
+727 SYENVVDELQIK
-739 SEEIETIDVE
+739 SEEIETIEVE

-761 LAQLQR
+761 LSQLQR

-792 EPEVLDYGDGDDFD
+792 EPEVLDYDD
-806 DKEKDEK
+806 EDEED

>member
-1 MVKIPPRRSL
+1 M
-11 ARCDRGAP
+11 
-19 LEKNENARRRSFA
+19 
-32 NDWKRHLRFASSS
+32 SS
-45 TRKRKERKKRS
+45 
-56 TGEEVRREDDD
+56 
-67 YYRAGGDLKRPLAR
+67 A
-81 RARSK
+81 
-86 PSSSRAFFFARVS
+86 
-99 HFEAREFWKFPPKLE
+99 
-114 SAKVNLF
+114 
-121 NTYTREKGDAF
+121 
-132 IARIF
+132 I
-137 TLPSQKMLATTRTA
+137 
-151 SSLSPLFVAKRREA
+151 
-165 GGGRRRRRPSSSLR
+165 
-179 KSPFFFSS
+179 
-187 GEGCLGR
+187 
-194 RRHHARKVRCCS
+194 S
-206 SSSDDSKGEEE
+206 SSSESSEKGREDEEE
-217 KNDDDDDAKYD
+217 KKYD
-228 FIEEISDE
+228 FIQEISDE

-241 SLNRAISDEDYS
+241 SLNRAITDEDYE

-260 RLQAVQNLN
+260 RLQVVQNLN
-269 GARDAREILLDWRML
+269 GGRDAREILLDWRML
-284 GIAEWMAARAEALGF
+284 GVAEWMAARAEALGF
-299 RFPTGIQRKSTSAF
+299 RFPTGIQRKATSAF
-313 LDGDRLIVIS
+313 LDGDRLIVMS

-333 YLVPAVDQ
+333 YLVPTVDQ

-347 QMLQILVVVPTR
+347 KMLQILVVVPTR

-384 QGNMFNYFGPQ
+384 RGNMFNYSGPQ
-395 GLVVKGVF
+395 GLIVKGVF
-403 EQRHVADPDPGLA
+403 EQRHVLDPDPELS
-416 TAEIVV
+416 TAEIVI
-422 GTPDEL
+422 GTPEEL
-428 AELKRRGIVEV
+428 AELKRQGVVEV

-457 EDAMRELLKPSP
+457 KEAMRELLKPSP
-469 YVPVMETRQ
+469 FVPVMETRQ

-489 SFLREV
+489 SFLKDVQEV
-495 REAVPFY
+495 VPFY
-502 DPTIIQTQAID
+502 EPTIIQTQAID

-540 GGGGKGSTSS
+540 GGRGEEEGGSTSLGE
-550 AEGASDSSNSSSDN
+550 AATRSSNDN
-564 SDSRNSSVGGNKRLP
+564 VGSKNNSVGGNKRLP
-579 PNIHHRVL
+579 PNIRHRVL

-621 VKDAPA
+621 VKDTPA

-692 VPNAKEYVHRAG
+692 VPNAKEYAHRAG

-727 SYENVVEELQIK
+727 SYENVVDELQIK
-739 SEEIETIDVE
+739 SEEIETIEVE

-761 LAQLQR
+761 LSQLQR

-792 EPEVLDYGDGDDFD
+792 EPEVLDYDN
-806 DKEKDEK
+806 EDEED

>member
-1 MVKIPPRRSL
+1 V
-11 ARCDRGAP
+11 
-19 LEKNENARRRSFA
+19 
-32 NDWKRHLRFASSS
+32 SS
-45 TRKRKERKKRS
+45 
-56 TGEEVRREDDD
+56 
-67 YYRAGGDLKRPLAR
+67 A
-81 RARSK
+81 
-86 PSSSRAFFFARVS
+86 
-99 HFEAREFWKFPPKLE
+99 
-114 SAKVNLF
+114 
-121 NTYTREKGDAF
+121 
-132 IARIF
+132 I
-137 TLPSQKMLATTRTA
+137 
-151 SSLSPLFVAKRREA
+151 
-165 GGGRRRRRPSSSLR
+165 
-179 KSPFFFSS
+179 
-187 GEGCLGR
+187 
-194 RRHHARKVRCCS
+194 S
-206 SSSDDSKGEEE
+206 SSSESSEKGREDEEE
-217 KNDDDDDAKYD
+217 KKYD
-228 FIEEISDE
+228 FIQEISDE

-241 SLNRAISDEDYS
+241 SLNRAITDEDYE

-260 RLQAVQNLN
+260 RLQVVQNLN
-269 GARDAREILLDWRML
+269 GGRDAREILLDWRML
-284 GIAEWMAARAEALGF
+284 GVAEWMAARAEALGF
-299 RFPTGIQRKSTSAF
+299 RFPTGIQRKATSAF
-313 LDGDRLIVIS
+313 LDGDRLIVMS

-333 YLVPAVDQ
+333 YLVPTVDQ

-347 QMLQILVVVPTR
+347 KMLQILVVVPTR

-384 QGNMFNYFGPQ
+384 RGNMFNYSGPQ
-395 GLVVKGVF
+395 GLIVKGVF
-403 EQRHVADPDPGLA
+403 EQRHVLDPDPELS
-416 TAEIVV
+416 TAEIVI
-422 GTPDEL
+422 GTPEEL
-428 AELKRRGIVEV
+428 AELKRQGVVEV

-457 EDAMRELLKPSP
+457 KEAMRELLKPSP
-469 YVPVMETRQ
+469 FVPVMETRQ

-489 SFLREV
+489 SFLKDVQEV
-495 REAVPFY
+495 VPFY
-502 DPTIIQTQAID
+502 EPTIIQTQAID

-540 GGGGKGSTSS
+540 GGRGEEEGGSTSLGE
-550 AEGASDSSNSSSDN
+550 AATKSSNDN
-564 SDSRNSSVGGNKRLP
+564 VGSKNNSVGGNKRLP
-579 PNIHHRVL
+579 PNIRHRVL

-621 VKDAPA
+621 VKDTPA

-727 SYENVVEELQIK
+727 SYENVVDELQIK
-739 SEEIETIDVE
+739 SEEIETIEVE

-761 LAQLQR
+761 LSQLQR

-792 EPEVLDYGDGDDFD
+792 EPEVLDYDN
-806 DKEKDEK
+806 EDEED